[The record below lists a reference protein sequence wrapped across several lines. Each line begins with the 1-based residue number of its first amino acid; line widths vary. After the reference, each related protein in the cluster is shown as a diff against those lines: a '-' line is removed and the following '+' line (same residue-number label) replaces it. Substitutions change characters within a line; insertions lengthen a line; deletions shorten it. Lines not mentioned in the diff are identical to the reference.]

1 MVSKNN
7 KRVFLEK
14 TKKRVL
20 KYSIK
25 KLSVGV
31 ASVLIGVGLVLG
43 TTELVKAQDEIS
55 PSSPLETAIS
65 SVQVGDKVASGNTF
79 QENPGYTK
87 NYNFSD
93 LQFSP
98 QELTGD
104 TLKGNTIGF
113 EVYGKHNIAASTKN
127 WEIRLQLDER
137 LAKYVEKIQVDP
149 KKGIGSSRRTFV
161 RINDS
166 LGRPTN
172 IWKVNYIRASDGLFA
187 GAETTDTQTAPNGV
201 ITFEKSLDEIFKEIG
216 IDNLKTDR
224 LMYRIYL
231 VSHQDDDK
239 IVPGIDSTGYFL
251 TDSDD
256 FYNSLDV
263 SENNPDQFKHGSV
276 SAKYE
281 KPNTQTKDGSGSTG
295 ANGAIILDHKLTKNY
310 NFSYSSSAKG
320 TPWYA
325 NYKIDERLVP
335 YVAGIQMHM
344 VQADKVTYDVSFE
357 SGTKVADLAIE
368 RREGHENYGIGSITN
383 NDLTKLIDFA
393 NASPR
398 PVVIRYVLQLTK
410 PLDEILEDMK
420 ATAQVEE
427 NKPFGEDFIF
437 DSWLSD
443 TNKKLIQNT
452 YGTGYYYLQDI
463 DGDGNPDDKEESG
476 DTNPYIG
483 KPELEE
489 VYDVDTTVKRKVFIH
504 ELAGT
509 GHKAQL
515 VDKEGTVLAEK
526 TIAPNEKDG
535 APISDTVEFEFTG
548 VDSSKLIAKDEL
560 KIQIVSPGFDKPEE
574 GSTVIKESPKA
585 VDKQTVVVGFKPDA
599 KESIRNN
606 KNLPEDAEYSW
617 KTEPDTSNVT
627 DSTKGI
633 VTVKIGNRTFDVDV
647 EFAVKASQA
656 MENDATYVPITTTPE
671 TTVQSG
677 KPTFDKPDVPLAKD
691 AFSISDV
698 YNKDFGNAS
707 VDANTGIVT
716 FTPAKGVGE
725 SEPIT
730 GTIPIKI
737 VYQDGSVGTTDLAV
751 TVSKDIYENPGENIP
766 AGYHKV
772 TFTAG
777 EGTSIESGTTVFAVK
792 DGVSLPE
799 DKLPVLKAKDGY
811 TDAKWPEEATQP
823 ITADDTEFVSSATKL
838 DDIIENPG
846 DNIPAGYHKVTF
858 TAGEGT
864 SIESGTTVFAVKDG
878 VSLPED
884 KLPVLKAKDGY
895 TDAKWPEEATQP
907 ITADDTEFVSSATKL
922 DDIIE
927 NPGDNIP
934 AGYHKV
940 TFTAGEGTSIE
951 SGTTVFAVKDGVSL
965 PEDKLPVL
973 KAKDG
978 YTDAKWPEEA
988 TQPITADDT
997 EFVSSATKLDDII
1010 ENPGENIPAGY
1021 HKVTFTAGEG
1031 TSIESGTTVFAV
1043 KDGVSLPEDKLPVL
1057 KAKDGYT
1064 DAKWPEEATQ
1074 PITADDTEFVSSATK
1089 LDDIIENPGDNIP
1102 AGYHKVTFTAGEGT
1116 SIESGTTVF
1125 AVKDGVSLPE
1135 DKLPVLKAKD
1145 GYTDAKW
1152 PEEATQPIT
1161 ADDTEFVSSAT
1172 KLDDIIEN
1180 PGENIPAG
1188 YHKVT
1193 FTAGEGTS
1201 IESGTTV
1208 FAVKDGVSLPEDK
1221 LPVLK
1226 AKDGYT
1232 DAKWPE
1238 EATQPITADDT
1249 EFVSSATK
1257 LDDKSDADKY
1267 NPEGQKVTTELN
1279 KEPDAFEGIKNK
1291 EDLPKDTKYTWKEK
1305 VDVSAAGNKK
1315 GTVVVTYPDGSS
1327 DEVEVDVTVTD
1338 NRSDADK
1345 YEPTVEGE
1353 KVEVG
1358 GTVDLTDNVTNL
1370 PTLPE
1375 GTTVTD
1381 VTPGGTIDTNTP
1393 GNYEGV
1399 IEVTYPDGTKDTVKV
1414 PVEVTDNRSDADKY
1428 EPTVEGEKVEVG
1440 GTVDLTDN
1448 VTNLPTLPEGTTV
1461 TDVTPG
1467 GTIDTNTPGN
1477 YEGVIEVTYP
1487 DGTKDTVKVP
1497 VEVTDNRSD
1506 ADKYTPMVEGE
1517 KVEVGG
1523 TVDLTDNV
1531 TNLPTLPEGTTV
1543 TDVTPGGTIDTNTPG
1558 NYEGVIE
1565 VTYPDGTK
1573 DTVKVPVEVTDNR
1586 SDADKYTPMVEGEKV
1601 EVGGTV
1607 DLTDNVTNLPTLPEG
1622 TTVTDVT
1629 PGGTI
1634 DTNTPGNYE
1643 GVIEVTYPD
1652 GTKDTVKVPVEVTDN
1667 RSDADKYEPTV
1678 EGEKVEVG
1686 GTVDLTDNVTNLPA
1700 LPEGTTV
1707 TDVTPGGTI
1716 DTNTPGNYEGVIE
1729 VTYPDGTKDTVKVPV
1744 EVTDN
1749 RSDADKYEPTV
1760 EGEKVEVGGTVDLT
1774 DNVTNLPTLPE
1785 GTTVTDVTPGGTID
1799 TNTPGNY
1806 EGVIEVTYPDGTK
1819 DTVKVP
1825 VEVTDNRS
1833 DADKYTPMVEGE
1845 KVEVGG
1851 TVDLTDNVTN
1861 LPTLPEGTTVTDVT
1875 PGGTIDT
1882 NTPGNYEGVIEVTY
1896 PDGTKDTV
1904 KVPVEVTDNRSD
1916 ADKYEPTV
1924 EGEKVEVGGTVDLT
1938 DNVTNLPAL
1947 PEGTTVTDVTPGG
1960 TIDTN
1965 TPGNYEGVIEVTYPD
1980 GTKDTVKVPVEV
1992 TDNRSD
1998 ADKYE
2003 PTVEGEKVEIGGT
2016 VDLTDNVTNLPALP
2030 EGTTVTDVTPGG
2042 TIDTNTPGN
2051 YEGVI
2056 EVTYPDGTK
2065 DTVKVPVE
2073 VTDNRSNADKY
2084 NPEGQ
2089 KVTTDL
2095 NKEPDASEGIKNKE
2109 DLPKG
2114 TTYAWKEKVDVS
2126 TAGNKKGTI
2135 VVTYPDGS
2143 SDEVE
2148 VDVTVT
2154 DTRSDADKYNPEGQK
2169 VTTDLNKEPDASE
2182 GIKNK
2187 EDLPKGTTYTWKEKV
2202 DVSTAGNKKGT
2213 VVVTYPDGS
2222 KEEVEVTISV
2232 VDKKAPNKPQV
2243 DPITEGDQIV
2253 TGKTEPNAEVTV
2265 TLPDGSQHHGT
2276 ADKNGNFTVKV
2287 PKLEAGTKVIVTAT
2301 DESGNTSEPTNVV
2314 VSSNKKD
2321 SGKNG
2326 SKGSKTDNQG
2336 SNSNQ
2341 DKNRGK
2347 SQSSKV
2353 FPKTGESDS
2362 NIFTISGGLI
2372 LLGTLGLLGYKNRK
2386 KENE

>member
-489 VYDVDTTVKRKVFIH
+489 VYDVDTTVKGKVFIH

-846 DNIPAGYHKVTF
+846 
-858 TAGEGT
+858 E
-864 SIESGTTVFAVKDG
+864 
-878 VSLPED
+878 
-884 KLPVLKAKDGY
+884 
-895 TDAKWPEEATQP
+895 
-907 ITADDTEFVSSATKL
+907 
-922 DDIIE
+922 
-927 NPGDNIP
+927 NIP

-1010 ENPGENIPAGY
+1010 ENPGE
-1021 HKVTFTAGEG
+1021 
-1031 TSIESGTTVFAV
+1031 
-1043 KDGVSLPEDKLPVL
+1043 
-1057 KAKDGYT
+1057 
-1064 DAKWPEEATQ
+1064 
-1074 PITADDTEFVSSATK
+1074 
-1089 LDDIIENPGDNIP
+1089 NIP

-1760 EGEKVEVGGTVDLT
+1760 EGEKVE
-1774 DNVTNLPTLPE
+1774 
-1785 GTTVTDVTPGGTID
+1785 
-1799 TNTPGNY
+1799 
-1806 EGVIEVTYPDGTK
+1806 
-1819 DTVKVP
+1819 
-1825 VEVTDNRS
+1825 
-1833 DADKYTPMVEGE
+1833 
-1845 KVEVGG
+1845 
-1851 TVDLTDNVTN
+1851 
-1861 LPTLPEGTTVTDVT
+1861 
-1875 PGGTIDT
+1875 
-1882 NTPGNYEGVIEVTY
+1882 
-1896 PDGTKDTV
+1896 
-1904 KVPVEVTDNRSD
+1904 
-1916 ADKYEPTV
+1916 
-1924 EGEKVEVGGTVDLT
+1924 
-1938 DNVTNLPAL
+1938 
-1947 PEGTTVTDVTPGG
+1947 
-1960 TIDTN
+1960 
-1965 TPGNYEGVIEVTYPD
+1965 
-1980 GTKDTVKVPVEV
+1980 
-1992 TDNRSD
+1992 
-1998 ADKYE
+1998 
-2003 PTVEGEKVEIGGT
+2003 IGGT

>member
-1 MVSKNN
+1 MFGKNN
-7 KRVFLEK
+7 KHMILKKGR
-14 TKKRVL
+14 KRVL

-31 ASVLIGVGLVLG
+31 ASVLVGVGLVFG
-43 TTELVKAQDEIS
+43 ATGIVNAQMGEGRLVNYS
-55 PSSPLETAIS
+55 
-65 SVQVGDKVASGNTF
+65 ASGNTF

-93 LQFSP
+93 LQFNP
-98 QELTGD
+98 KAITGD
-104 TLKGNTIGF
+104 VLQGNTIDF
-113 EVYGKHNIAASTKN
+113 EVYGKHNIAASTAN

-137 LAKYVEKIQVDP
+137 LAQYVEKIQVDP
-149 KKGIGSSRRTFV
+149 KKGVGNSRRTFV

-172 IWKVNYIRASDGLFA
+172 IWKVNYIRANDGLFA

-201 ITFEKSLDEIFKEIG
+201 ITFEKNLDEIFKEIG
-216 IDNLKTDR
+216 ADNLKSDR

-239 IVPGIDSTGYFL
+239 IVPGIESAGYFL
-251 TDSDD
+251 TDQDD
-256 FYNSLDV
+256 FYNKLDV
-263 SENNPDQFKHGSV
+263 SENNSDQFKHGSV
-276 SAKYE
+276 NTKYE
-281 KPNTQTKDGSGSTG
+281 EANIQTKDGSGSTG
-295 ANGAIILDHKLTKNY
+295 ANGAIILDHKLTKEK
-310 NFSYSSSAKG
+310 NFSYSTSAKG

-335 YVAGIQMHM
+335 YVSGIQMHM
-344 VQADKVTYDVSFE
+344 VQADKVAYNVSFE
-357 SGTKVADLAIE
+357 SGKKVADLAIE
-368 RREGHENYGIGSITN
+368 RREGHENYGMGSITD

-398 PVVIRYVLQLTK
+398 PIVVRYVLQLTK
-410 PLDEILEDMK
+410 PLDEILEEMK
-420 ATAQVEE
+420 AADKIEE
-427 NKPFGEDFIF
+427 NAPFGEDFIF

-489 VYDVDTTVKRKVFIH
+489 VYDVDTTVKGKVFIH

-509 GHKAQL
+509 DHKAQL

-617 KTEPDTSNVT
+617 KKEPDTSNVT

-671 TTVQSG
+671 TTIQSG
-677 KPTFDKPDVPLAKD
+677 KPTFDKPDVPLAND
-691 AFSISDV
+691 AFSILDV

-751 TVSKDIYENPGENIP
+751 TVSKNIYENPGENIP

-823 ITADDTEFVSSATKL
+823 IK
-838 DDIIENPG
+838 
-846 DNIPAGYHKVTF
+846 
-858 TAGEGT
+858 
-864 SIESGTTVFAVKDG
+864 
-878 VSLPED
+878 
-884 KLPVLKAKDGY
+884 
-895 TDAKWPEEATQP
+895 
-907 ITADDTEFVSSATKL
+907 
-922 DDIIE
+922 
-927 NPGDNIP
+927 
-934 AGYHKV
+934 
-940 TFTAGEGTSIE
+940 
-951 SGTTVFAVKDGVSL
+951 
-965 PEDKLPVL
+965 
-973 KAKDG
+973 
-978 YTDAKWPEEA
+978 
-988 TQPITADDT
+988 
-997 EFVSSATKLDDII
+997 
-1010 ENPGENIPAGY
+1010 
-1021 HKVTFTAGEG
+1021 
-1031 TSIESGTTVFAV
+1031 
-1043 KDGVSLPEDKLPVL
+1043 
-1057 KAKDGYT
+1057 
-1064 DAKWPEEATQ
+1064 
-1074 PITADDTEFVSSATK
+1074 
-1089 LDDIIENPGDNIP
+1089 
-1102 AGYHKVTFTAGEGT
+1102 
-1116 SIESGTTVF
+1116 
-1125 AVKDGVSLPE
+1125 
-1135 DKLPVLKAKD
+1135 
-1145 GYTDAKW
+1145 
-1152 PEEATQPIT
+1152 
-1161 ADDTEFVSSAT
+1161 
-1172 KLDDIIEN
+1172 
-1180 PGENIPAG
+1180 
-1188 YHKVT
+1188 
-1193 FTAGEGTS
+1193 
-1201 IESGTTV
+1201 
-1208 FAVKDGVSLPEDK
+1208 
-1221 LPVLK
+1221 
-1226 AKDGYT
+1226 
-1232 DAKWPE
+1232 
-1238 EATQPITADDT
+1238 ADDT

-1267 NPEGQKVTTELN
+1267 TPEGQKVTTELN
-1279 KEPDAFEGIKNK
+1279 KEPDASEGIKNK
-1291 EDLPKDTKYTWKEK
+1291 KDLPKDAKYTWKEK
-1305 VDVSAAGNKK
+1305 VDISTAGNKK
-1315 GTVVVTYPDGSS
+1315 GTVVVTYSDGSS

-1353 KVEVG
+1353 KVEIG
-1358 GTVDLTDNVTNL
+1358 GKVDLTDNVTNL
-1370 PTLPE
+1370 PTLPQ
-1375 GTTVTD
+1375 GTTITD

-1428 EPTVEGEKVEVG
+1428 EPTVEGEKVEIG
-1440 GTVDLTDN
+1440 GKVDLTDN
-1448 VTNLPTLPEGTTV
+1448 VTNLPTLPQGTT
-1461 TDVTPG
+1461 
-1467 GTIDTNTPGN
+1467 I
-1477 YEGVIEVTYP
+1477 
-1487 DGTKDTVKVP
+1487 
-1497 VEVTDNRSD
+1497 
-1506 ADKYTPMVEGE
+1506 
-1517 KVEVGG
+1517 
-1523 TVDLTDNV
+1523 
-1531 TNLPTLPEGTTV
+1531 
-1543 TDVTPGGTIDTNTPG
+1543 
-1558 NYEGVIE
+1558 
-1565 VTYPDGTK
+1565 
-1573 DTVKVPVEVTDNR
+1573 
-1586 SDADKYTPMVEGEKV
+1586 
-1601 EVGGTV
+1601 
-1607 DLTDNVTNLPTLPEG
+1607 
-1622 TTVTDVT
+1622 TDVT

-1678 EGEKVEVG
+1678 EGEKVEIG
-1686 GTVDLTDNVTNLPA
+1686 GKVDLTDNVTNLPT
-1700 LPEGTTV
+1700 LPQGTTI

-1760 EGEKVEVGGTVDLT
+1760 EGEKVEIGGKVDLT
-1774 DNVTNLPTLPE
+1774 DNVTNLPTLPQ
-1785 GTTVTDVTPGGTID
+1785 
-1799 TNTPGNY
+1799 
-1806 EGVIEVTYPDGTK
+1806 
-1819 DTVKVP
+1819 
-1825 VEVTDNRS
+1825 
-1833 DADKYTPMVEGE
+1833 
-1845 KVEVGG
+1845 
-1851 TVDLTDNVTN
+1851 
-1861 LPTLPEGTTVTDVT
+1861 
-1875 PGGTIDT
+1875 
-1882 NTPGNYEGVIEVTY
+1882 
-1896 PDGTKDTV
+1896 
-1904 KVPVEVTDNRSD
+1904 
-1916 ADKYEPTV
+1916 
-1924 EGEKVEVGGTVDLT
+1924 
-1938 DNVTNLPAL
+1938 
-1947 PEGTTVTDVTPGG
+1947 GTTVTDVTPGG

-2003 PTVEGEKVEIGGT
+2003 PTVEGEKVEIGGK
-2016 VDLTDNVTNLPALP
+2016 VDLTDNVTNLPTLP
-2030 EGTTVTDVTPGG
+2030 QGTTVTDVTPGG

-2073 VTDNRSNADKY
+2073 VTDNRSDADKY
-2084 NPEGQ
+2084 EPTVEGEKVEIGGKVDLTDNVTNLPTLPQGTTITDVTPGGTIDTNTPGNYEGVIEVTYPDGTKDTVKVPVEVTDNRSDADKYEPTVEGEKVEIGGKVDLTDNVTNLPTLPQGTTITDVTPGGTIDTNTPGNYEGVIEVTYPDGTKDTVKVPVEVTDNRSDADKYTPKGQ
-2089 KVTTDL
+2089 KVTTEL
-2095 NKEPDASEGIKNKE
+2095 NKEPEASDGIKNKS

-2114 TTYAWKEKVDVS
+2114 TMYVWKEKVDVGIP
-2126 TAGNKKGTI
+2126 GNKKATVI
-2135 VVTYPDGS
+2135 V
-2143 SDEVE
+2143 
-2148 VDVTVT
+2148 
-2154 DTRSDADKYNPEGQK
+2154 
-2169 VTTDLNKEPDASE
+2169 
-2182 GIKNK
+2182 I
-2187 EDLPKGTTYTWKEKV
+2187 
-2202 DVSTAGNKKGT
+2202 
-2213 VVVTYPDGS
+2213 YPDGS
-2222 KEEVEVTISV
+2222 KEEVEVVISV

-2243 DPITEGDQIV
+2243 DPITDVDKIV
-2253 TGKTEPNAEVTV
+2253 TGKTEPNADVTV
-2265 TLPDGSQHHGT
+2265 TLPDGSQYHGT
-2276 ADKNGNFTVKV
+2276 ADKSGYFKVNV
-2287 PKLEAGTKVIVTAT
+2287 PKLEAGTKVKVTST
-2301 DESGNTSEPTNVV
+2301 DESGNTSEPTDVV
-2314 VSSNKKD
+2314 VSSNELNG
-2321 SGKNG
+2321 GKGNG
-2326 SKGSKTDNQG
+2326 TDSKTN
-2336 SNSNQ
+2336 NNQ
-2341 DKNRGK
+2341 DKK
-2347 SQSSKV
+2347 QFLKTY
-2353 FPKTGESDS
+2353 PKTGEVDS
-2362 NIFTISGGLI
+2362 NIYTIAGGLI
-2372 LLGTLGLLGYKNRK
+2372 LLGTLGLLGYEKWK
-2386 KENE
+2386 KEDE

>member
-489 VYDVDTTVKRKVFIH
+489 VYDVDTTVKGKVFIH

-846 DNIPAGYHKVTF
+846 
-858 TAGEGT
+858 
-864 SIESGTTVFAVKDG
+864 
-878 VSLPED
+878 
-884 KLPVLKAKDGY
+884 
-895 TDAKWPEEATQP
+895 
-907 ITADDTEFVSSATKL
+907 
-922 DDIIE
+922 
-927 NPGDNIP
+927 
-934 AGYHKV
+934 
-940 TFTAGEGTSIE
+940 
-951 SGTTVFAVKDGVSL
+951 
-965 PEDKLPVL
+965 
-973 KAKDG
+973 
-978 YTDAKWPEEA
+978 
-988 TQPITADDT
+988 
-997 EFVSSATKLDDII
+997 
-1010 ENPGENIPAGY
+1010 ENIPAGY

-1188 YHKVT
+1188 YRKVT

-1428 EPTVEGEKVEVG
+1428 
-1440 GTVDLTDN
+1440 
-1448 VTNLPTLPEGTTV
+1448 
-1461 TDVTPG
+1461 
-1467 GTIDTNTPGN
+1467 
-1477 YEGVIEVTYP
+1477 
-1487 DGTKDTVKVP
+1487 
-1497 VEVTDNRSD
+1497 
-1506 ADKYTPMVEGE
+1506 TPM
-1517 KVEVGG
+1517 
-1523 TVDLTDNV
+1523 
-1531 TNLPTLPEGTTV
+1531 
-1543 TDVTPGGTIDTNTPG
+1543 
-1558 NYEGVIE
+1558 
-1565 VTYPDGTK
+1565 
-1573 DTVKVPVEVTDNR
+1573 
-1586 SDADKYTPMVEGEKV
+1586 
-1601 EVGGTV
+1601 
-1607 DLTDNVTNLPTLPEG
+1607 
-1622 TTVTDVT
+1622 
-1629 PGGTI
+1629 
-1634 DTNTPGNYE
+1634 
-1643 GVIEVTYPD
+1643 
-1652 GTKDTVKVPVEVTDN
+1652 
-1667 RSDADKYEPTV
+1667 
-1678 EGEKVEVG
+1678 
-1686 GTVDLTDNVTNLPA
+1686 
-1700 LPEGTTV
+1700 
-1707 TDVTPGGTI
+1707 
-1716 DTNTPGNYEGVIE
+1716 
-1729 VTYPDGTKDTVKVPV
+1729 
-1744 EVTDN
+1744 
-1749 RSDADKYEPTV
+1749 V

>member
-489 VYDVDTTVKRKVFIH
+489 VYDVDTTVKGKVFIH

-846 DNIPAGYHKVTF
+846 
-858 TAGEGT
+858 
-864 SIESGTTVFAVKDG
+864 
-878 VSLPED
+878 
-884 KLPVLKAKDGY
+884 
-895 TDAKWPEEATQP
+895 
-907 ITADDTEFVSSATKL
+907 
-922 DDIIE
+922 
-927 NPGDNIP
+927 
-934 AGYHKV
+934 
-940 TFTAGEGTSIE
+940 
-951 SGTTVFAVKDGVSL
+951 
-965 PEDKLPVL
+965 
-973 KAKDG
+973 
-978 YTDAKWPEEA
+978 
-988 TQPITADDT
+988 
-997 EFVSSATKLDDII
+997 
-1010 ENPGENIPAGY
+1010 
-1021 HKVTFTAGEG
+1021 
-1031 TSIESGTTVFAV
+1031 
-1043 KDGVSLPEDKLPVL
+1043 
-1057 KAKDGYT
+1057 
-1064 DAKWPEEATQ
+1064 
-1074 PITADDTEFVSSATK
+1074 
-1089 LDDIIENPGDNIP
+1089 
-1102 AGYHKVTFTAGEGT
+1102 
-1116 SIESGTTVF
+1116 
-1125 AVKDGVSLPE
+1125 
-1135 DKLPVLKAKD
+1135 
-1145 GYTDAKW
+1145 
-1152 PEEATQPIT
+1152 
-1161 ADDTEFVSSAT
+1161 
-1172 KLDDIIEN
+1172 
-1180 PGENIPAG
+1180 ENIPAG

-1327 DEVEVDVTVTD
+1327 DEVEVDVT
-1338 NRSDADK
+1338 
-1345 YEPTVEGE
+1345 
-1353 KVEVG
+1353 
-1358 GTVDLTDNVTNL
+1358 
-1370 PTLPE
+1370 
-1375 GTTVTD
+1375 
-1381 VTPGGTIDTNTP
+1381 
-1393 GNYEGV
+1393 
-1399 IEVTYPDGTKDTVKV
+1399 
-1414 PVEVTDNRSDADKY
+1414 
-1428 EPTVEGEKVEVG
+1428 
-1440 GTVDLTDN
+1440 
-1448 VTNLPTLPEGTTV
+1448 
-1461 TDVTPG
+1461 
-1467 GTIDTNTPGN
+1467 
-1477 YEGVIEVTYP
+1477 
-1487 DGTKDTVKVP
+1487 
-1497 VEVTDNRSD
+1497 
-1506 ADKYTPMVEGE
+1506 
-1517 KVEVGG
+1517 
-1523 TVDLTDNV
+1523 
-1531 TNLPTLPEGTTV
+1531 
-1543 TDVTPGGTIDTNTPG
+1543 
-1558 NYEGVIE
+1558 
-1565 VTYPDGTK
+1565 
-1573 DTVKVPVEVTDNR
+1573 
-1586 SDADKYTPMVEGEKV
+1586 
-1601 EVGGTV
+1601 
-1607 DLTDNVTNLPTLPEG
+1607 
-1622 TTVTDVT
+1622 
-1629 PGGTI
+1629 
-1634 DTNTPGNYE
+1634 
-1643 GVIEVTYPD
+1643 
-1652 GTKDTVKVPVEVTDN
+1652 
-1667 RSDADKYEPTV
+1667 
-1678 EGEKVEVG
+1678 
-1686 GTVDLTDNVTNLPA
+1686 
-1700 LPEGTTV
+1700 
-1707 TDVTPGGTI
+1707 
-1716 DTNTPGNYEGVIE
+1716 
-1729 VTYPDGTKDTVKVPV
+1729 
-1744 EVTDN
+1744 
-1749 RSDADKYEPTV
+1749 
-1760 EGEKVEVGGTVDLT
+1760 
-1774 DNVTNLPTLPE
+1774 
-1785 GTTVTDVTPGGTID
+1785 
-1799 TNTPGNY
+1799 
-1806 EGVIEVTYPDGTK
+1806 
-1819 DTVKVP
+1819 
-1825 VEVTDNRS
+1825 VTDNRS

>member
-1 MVSKNN
+1 MFGKNN
-7 KRVFLEK
+7 KHMILKKGR
-14 TKKRVL
+14 KRVL

-31 ASVLIGVGLVLG
+31 ASVLVGVGLVFG
-43 TTELVKAQDEIS
+43 ATGIVNAQMGEGRLVNYS
-55 PSSPLETAIS
+55 
-65 SVQVGDKVASGNTF
+65 ASGNTF

-93 LQFSP
+93 LQFNP
-98 QELTGD
+98 KAITGD
-104 TLKGNTIGF
+104 VLQGNTIDF
-113 EVYGKHNIAASTKN
+113 EVYGKHNIAASTAN

-137 LAKYVEKIQVDP
+137 LAQYVEKIQVDP
-149 KKGIGSSRRTFV
+149 KKGVGNSRRTFV

-172 IWKVNYIRASDGLFA
+172 IWKVNYIRANDGLFA

-201 ITFEKSLDEIFKEIG
+201 ITFEKNLDEIFKEIG
-216 IDNLKTDR
+216 ADNLKSDR

-239 IVPGIDSTGYFL
+239 IVPGIESTGYFL
-251 TDSDD
+251 TDQDD
-256 FYNSLDV
+256 FYNKLDV
-263 SENNPDQFKHGSV
+263 SENNSDQFKHGSV
-276 SAKYE
+276 NTKYE
-281 KPNTQTKDGSGSTG
+281 EANIQTKDGSGSTG
-295 ANGAIILDHKLTKNY
+295 ANGAIILDHKLTKEK
-310 NFSYSSSAKG
+310 NFSYSTSAKG

-335 YVAGIQMHM
+335 YVSGIQMHM
-344 VQADKVTYDVSFE
+344 VQADKVAYNVAFE
-357 SGTKVADLAIE
+357 SGKKVADLAIE
-368 RREGHENYGIGSITN
+368 RREGHENYGMGSITD

-398 PVVIRYVLQLTK
+398 PIVVRYVLQLTK
-410 PLDEILEDMK
+410 PLDEILEEMK
-420 ATAQVEE
+420 AADKIEE
-427 NKPFGEDFIF
+427 NTPFGEDFIF

-489 VYDVDTTVKRKVFIH
+489 VYDVDTTVKGKVFIH

-671 TTVQSG
+671 TTIQSG
-677 KPTFDKPDVPLAKD
+677 KPTFDKPDVPLAND
-691 AFSISDV
+691 AFSVLDV

-751 TVSKDIYENPGENIP
+751 TVSKNIYENPGENIP

-823 ITADDTEFVSSATKL
+823 IKADDTEFVSSATKL

-907 ITADDTEFVSSATKL
+907 IKADDTEFVSSATKL

-988 TQPITADDT
+988 TQPI
-997 EFVSSATKLDDII
+997 K
-1010 ENPGENIPAGY
+1010 
-1021 HKVTFTAGEG
+1021 
-1031 TSIESGTTVFAV
+1031 
-1043 KDGVSLPEDKLPVL
+1043 
-1057 KAKDGYT
+1057 
-1064 DAKWPEEATQ
+1064 
-1074 PITADDTEFVSSATK
+1074 ADDTEFVSSATK

-1152 PEEATQPIT
+1152 PGEATQPI
-1161 ADDTEFVSSAT
+1161 
-1172 KLDDIIEN
+1172 K
-1180 PGENIPAG
+1180 
-1188 YHKVT
+1188 
-1193 FTAGEGTS
+1193 
-1201 IESGTTV
+1201 
-1208 FAVKDGVSLPEDK
+1208 
-1221 LPVLK
+1221 
-1226 AKDGYT
+1226 
-1232 DAKWPE
+1232 
-1238 EATQPITADDT
+1238 ADDT

-1267 NPEGQKVTTELN
+1267 TPEGQKVTTELN
-1279 KEPDAFEGIKNK
+1279 KEPDASEGIKNK
-1291 EDLPKDTKYTWKEK
+1291 KDLPKDAKYTWKEK
-1305 VDVSAAGNKK
+1305 VDISTAGNKK
-1315 GTVVVTYPDGSS
+1315 GTVVVTYSDGSS

-1353 KVEVG
+1353 KVEIG
-1358 GTVDLTDNVTNL
+1358 GKVDLTDNVTNL
-1370 PTLPE
+1370 PTLPQ
-1375 GTTVTD
+1375 
-1381 VTPGGTIDTNTP
+1381 
-1393 GNYEGV
+1393 
-1399 IEVTYPDGTKDTVKV
+1399 
-1414 PVEVTDNRSDADKY
+1414 
-1428 EPTVEGEKVEVG
+1428 
-1440 GTVDLTDN
+1440 
-1448 VTNLPTLPEGTTV
+1448 
-1461 TDVTPG
+1461 
-1467 GTIDTNTPGN
+1467 
-1477 YEGVIEVTYP
+1477 
-1487 DGTKDTVKVP
+1487 
-1497 VEVTDNRSD
+1497 
-1506 ADKYTPMVEGE
+1506 
-1517 KVEVGG
+1517 
-1523 TVDLTDNV
+1523 
-1531 TNLPTLPEGTTV
+1531 
-1543 TDVTPGGTIDTNTPG
+1543 
-1558 NYEGVIE
+1558 
-1565 VTYPDGTK
+1565 
-1573 DTVKVPVEVTDNR
+1573 
-1586 SDADKYTPMVEGEKV
+1586 
-1601 EVGGTV
+1601 
-1607 DLTDNVTNLPTLPEG
+1607 
-1622 TTVTDVT
+1622 
-1629 PGGTI
+1629 
-1634 DTNTPGNYE
+1634 
-1643 GVIEVTYPD
+1643 
-1652 GTKDTVKVPVEVTDN
+1652 
-1667 RSDADKYEPTV
+1667 
-1678 EGEKVEVG
+1678 
-1686 GTVDLTDNVTNLPA
+1686 
-1700 LPEGTTV
+1700 
-1707 TDVTPGGTI
+1707 
-1716 DTNTPGNYEGVIE
+1716 
-1729 VTYPDGTKDTVKVPV
+1729 
-1744 EVTDN
+1744 
-1749 RSDADKYEPTV
+1749 
-1760 EGEKVEVGGTVDLT
+1760 
-1774 DNVTNLPTLPE
+1774 
-1785 GTTVTDVTPGGTID
+1785 
-1799 TNTPGNY
+1799 
-1806 EGVIEVTYPDGTK
+1806 
-1819 DTVKVP
+1819 
-1825 VEVTDNRS
+1825 
-1833 DADKYTPMVEGE
+1833 
-1845 KVEVGG
+1845 
-1851 TVDLTDNVTN
+1851 
-1861 LPTLPEGTTVTDVT
+1861 
-1875 PGGTIDT
+1875 
-1882 NTPGNYEGVIEVTY
+1882 
-1896 PDGTKDTV
+1896 
-1904 KVPVEVTDNRSD
+1904 
-1916 ADKYEPTV
+1916 
-1924 EGEKVEVGGTVDLT
+1924 
-1938 DNVTNLPAL
+1938 
-1947 PEGTTVTDVTPGG
+1947 GTTVTDVTPGG

-2003 PTVEGEKVEIGGT
+2003 PTVEGEKVEIGGK
-2016 VDLTDNVTNLPALP
+2016 VDLTDNVTNLPTLP
-2030 EGTTVTDVTPGG
+2030 QGTTVTDVTPGG

-2073 VTDNRSNADKY
+2073 VTDNRSDADKY
-2084 NPEGQ
+2084 EPTVEGEKVEIGGKVDLTDNVTNLPTLPQGTTVTDVTPGGTIDTNTPGNYEGVIEVTYPDGTKDTVKVPVEVTDNRSDADKYTPMVEGEKVEIGGKVDLTDNVTNLPTLPQGTTVTDVTPGGTIDTNTPGNYEGVIEVTYPDGTKDTVKVPVEVTDNRSDADKYEPTVEGEKVEIGGKVDLTDNVTNLPTLPQGTTVTDVTPGGTIDTNTPGNYEGVIEVTYPDGTKDTVKVPVEVTDNRSDADKYTPKGQ
-2089 KVTTDL
+2089 KVTTEL
-2095 NKEPDASEGIKNKE
+2095 NKEPEASDGIKNKS

-2114 TTYAWKEKVDVS
+2114 TMYFWKEKVDVGIP
-2126 TAGNKKGTI
+2126 GNKK
-2135 VVTYPDGS
+2135 
-2143 SDEVE
+2143 
-2148 VDVTVT
+2148 
-2154 DTRSDADKYNPEGQK
+2154 A
-2169 VTTDLNKEPDASE
+2169 
-2182 GIKNK
+2182 
-2187 EDLPKGTTYTWKEKV
+2187 
-2202 DVSTAGNKKGT
+2202 T
-2213 VVVTYPDGS
+2213 VVVIYPDGS
-2222 KEEVEVTISV
+2222 KEEVEVVISV

-2243 DPITEGDQIV
+2243 DPITDGDKIV
-2253 TGKTEPNAEVTV
+2253 TGKTEPNADVTV
-2265 TLPDGSQHHGT
+2265 TLPDGSQYHGT
-2276 ADKNGNFTVKV
+2276 ADKSGYFKVNV
-2287 PKLEAGTKVIVTAT
+2287 PKLEAGTKVKVTST
-2301 DESGNTSEPTNVV
+2301 DESGNTSEPTDVV
-2314 VSSNKKD
+2314 VSSNELNG
-2321 SGKNG
+2321 GKGNG
-2326 SKGSKTDNQG
+2326 TDSKTN
-2336 SNSNQ
+2336 NNQ
-2341 DKNRGK
+2341 DKK
-2347 SQSSKV
+2347 QFLKTY
-2353 FPKTGESDS
+2353 PKTGEVDS
-2362 NIFTISGGLI
+2362 NIYTIAGGLI
-2372 LLGTLGLLGYKNRK
+2372 LLGTLGLLGYEKWK
-2386 KENE
+2386 KEDE

>member
-31 ASVLIGVGLVLG
+31 ASVLVGVGLVLG
-43 TTELVKAQDEIS
+43 TTELVQAQDEIS
-55 PSSPLETAIS
+55 PSTPLETAIS

-281 KPNTQTKDGSGSTG
+281 EPNTQTKDGSGSTG

-310 NFSYSSSAKG
+310 NFSYSASAKG

-357 SGTKVADLAIE
+357 SGKKVADLAIE
-368 RREGHENYGIGSITN
+368 RRKDHENYGVGSITD

-489 VYDVDTTVKRKVFIH
+489 VYDVDTTVKGKVFIH

-691 AFSISDV
+691 AFSILDV

-751 TVSKDIYENPGENIP
+751 TVSKDIYENPGE
-766 AGYHKV
+766 
-772 TFTAG
+772 
-777 EGTSIESGTTVFAVK
+777 
-792 DGVSLPE
+792 
-799 DKLPVLKAKDGY
+799 
-811 TDAKWPEEATQP
+811 
-823 ITADDTEFVSSATKL
+823 
-838 DDIIENPG
+838 
-846 DNIPAGYHKVTF
+846 
-858 TAGEGT
+858 
-864 SIESGTTVFAVKDG
+864 
-878 VSLPED
+878 
-884 KLPVLKAKDGY
+884 
-895 TDAKWPEEATQP
+895 
-907 ITADDTEFVSSATKL
+907 
-922 DDIIE
+922 
-927 NPGDNIP
+927 NIP

-1089 LDDIIENPGDNIP
+1089 LDDIIENPGENIP
-1102 AGYHKVTFTAGEGT
+1102 AGYHKVIFTAGEGT

-1188 YHKVT
+1188 YHKVIFT
-1193 FTAGEGTS
+1193 AGEGTSIESGTTVFAVKDGVSLPEDKLPVLKAKDGYTDAKWPEEATQPITADDTEFVSSATKLDDIIENPGENIPAGYHKVIFTAGEGTS

-1279 KEPDAFEGIKNK
+1279 KEPDASEGIKNK

-1345 YEPTVEGE
+1345 YEPTVEGEKVEVGGTVDLTDNVTNLPTLPEGTTVTDVTPDGTIDTNTPGNYEGVIEVTYPDGTKDTVKVPVEVTDNRSDADKYTPMVEGEKVEVGGTVDLTDNVTNLPTLPEGTTVTDVTPDGTIDTNTPGNYEGVIEVTYPDGTKDTVKVPVEVTDNRSDADKYTPMVEGE

-1543 TDVTPGGTIDTNTPG
+1543 TDVTPDGTIDTNTPG

-1573 DTVKVPVEVTDNR
+1573 DTVKVPVEVTDN
-1586 SDADKYTPMVEGEKV
+1586 
-1601 EVGGTV
+1601 
-1607 DLTDNVTNLPTLPEG
+1607 
-1622 TTVTDVT
+1622 
-1629 PGGTI
+1629 
-1634 DTNTPGNYE
+1634 
-1643 GVIEVTYPD
+1643 
-1652 GTKDTVKVPVEVTDN
+1652 
-1667 RSDADKYEPTV
+1667 
-1678 EGEKVEVG
+1678 
-1686 GTVDLTDNVTNLPA
+1686 
-1700 LPEGTTV
+1700 
-1707 TDVTPGGTI
+1707 
-1716 DTNTPGNYEGVIE
+1716 
-1729 VTYPDGTKDTVKVPV
+1729 
-1744 EVTDN
+1744 
-1749 RSDADKYEPTV
+1749 
-1760 EGEKVEVGGTVDLT
+1760 
-1774 DNVTNLPTLPE
+1774 
-1785 GTTVTDVTPGGTID
+1785 
-1799 TNTPGNY
+1799 
-1806 EGVIEVTYPDGTK
+1806 
-1819 DTVKVP
+1819 
-1825 VEVTDNRS
+1825 
-1833 DADKYTPMVEGE
+1833 
-1845 KVEVGG
+1845 
-1851 TVDLTDNVTN
+1851 
-1861 LPTLPEGTTVTDVT
+1861 
-1875 PGGTIDT
+1875 
-1882 NTPGNYEGVIEVTY
+1882 
-1896 PDGTKDTV
+1896 
-1904 KVPVEVTDNRSD
+1904 
-1916 ADKYEPTV
+1916 
-1924 EGEKVEVGGTVDLT
+1924 
-1938 DNVTNLPAL
+1938 
-1947 PEGTTVTDVTPGG
+1947 
-1960 TIDTN
+1960 
-1965 TPGNYEGVIEVTYPD
+1965 
-1980 GTKDTVKVPVEV
+1980 
-1992 TDNRSD
+1992 
-1998 ADKYE
+1998 
-2003 PTVEGEKVEIGGT
+2003 
-2016 VDLTDNVTNLPALP
+2016 
-2030 EGTTVTDVTPGG
+2030 
-2042 TIDTNTPGN
+2042 
-2051 YEGVI
+2051 
-2056 EVTYPDGTK
+2056 
-2065 DTVKVPVE
+2065 
-2073 VTDNRSNADKY
+2073 
-2084 NPEGQ
+2084 
-2089 KVTTDL
+2089 
-2095 NKEPDASEGIKNKE
+2095 
-2109 DLPKG
+2109 
-2114 TTYAWKEKVDVS
+2114 
-2126 TAGNKKGTI
+2126 
-2135 VVTYPDGS
+2135 
-2143 SDEVE
+2143 
-2148 VDVTVT
+2148 
-2154 DTRSDADKYNPEGQK
+2154 RSDADKYNPEGQK

-2202 DVSTAGNKKGT
+2202 DVSTAGNKKGI

-2232 VDKKAPNKPQV
+2232 EDKKAPNKPQV

-2265 TLPDGSQHHGT
+2265 TLPNGSQYHGT

-2314 VSSNKKD
+2314 VSSNEKD
-2321 SGKNG
+2321 SEKAV
-2326 SKGSKTDNQG
+2326 SKDNKTDNQG
-2336 SNSNQ
+2336 SKQN
-2341 DKNRGK
+2341 KNRGK
-2347 SQSSKV
+2347 SSPQKQSSKAY
-2353 FPKTGESDS
+2353 PKTGEIDS

>member
-489 VYDVDTTVKRKVFIH
+489 VYDVDTTVKGKVFIH

-698 YNKDFGNAS
+698 YNKYFGNAS

-751 TVSKDIYENPGENIP
+751 TVSKDIY
-766 AGYHKV
+766 
-772 TFTAG
+772 
-777 EGTSIESGTTVFAVK
+777 
-792 DGVSLPE
+792 
-799 DKLPVLKAKDGY
+799 
-811 TDAKWPEEATQP
+811 
-823 ITADDTEFVSSATKL
+823 
-838 DDIIENPG
+838 
-846 DNIPAGYHKVTF
+846 
-858 TAGEGT
+858 
-864 SIESGTTVFAVKDG
+864 
-878 VSLPED
+878 
-884 KLPVLKAKDGY
+884 
-895 TDAKWPEEATQP
+895 
-907 ITADDTEFVSSATKL
+907 
-922 DDIIE
+922 
-927 NPGDNIP
+927 
-934 AGYHKV
+934 
-940 TFTAGEGTSIE
+940 
-951 SGTTVFAVKDGVSL
+951 
-965 PEDKLPVL
+965 
-973 KAKDG
+973 
-978 YTDAKWPEEA
+978 
-988 TQPITADDT
+988 
-997 EFVSSATKLDDII
+997 
-1010 ENPGENIPAGY
+1010 
-1021 HKVTFTAGEG
+1021 
-1031 TSIESGTTVFAV
+1031 
-1043 KDGVSLPEDKLPVL
+1043 
-1057 KAKDGYT
+1057 
-1064 DAKWPEEATQ
+1064 
-1074 PITADDTEFVSSATK
+1074 
-1089 LDDIIENPGDNIP
+1089 
-1102 AGYHKVTFTAGEGT
+1102 
-1116 SIESGTTVF
+1116 
-1125 AVKDGVSLPE
+1125 
-1135 DKLPVLKAKD
+1135 
-1145 GYTDAKW
+1145 
-1152 PEEATQPIT
+1152 
-1161 ADDTEFVSSAT
+1161 
-1172 KLDDIIEN
+1172 EN

-1345 YEPTVEGE
+1345 YEPT
-1353 KVEVG
+1353 
-1358 GTVDLTDNVTNL
+1358 
-1370 PTLPE
+1370 
-1375 GTTVTD
+1375 
-1381 VTPGGTIDTNTP
+1381 
-1393 GNYEGV
+1393 
-1399 IEVTYPDGTKDTVKV
+1399 
-1414 PVEVTDNRSDADKY
+1414 
-1428 EPTVEGEKVEVG
+1428 
-1440 GTVDLTDN
+1440 
-1448 VTNLPTLPEGTTV
+1448 
-1461 TDVTPG
+1461 
-1467 GTIDTNTPGN
+1467 
-1477 YEGVIEVTYP
+1477 
-1487 DGTKDTVKVP
+1487 
-1497 VEVTDNRSD
+1497 
-1506 ADKYTPMVEGE
+1506 
-1517 KVEVGG
+1517 
-1523 TVDLTDNV
+1523 
-1531 TNLPTLPEGTTV
+1531 
-1543 TDVTPGGTIDTNTPG
+1543 
-1558 NYEGVIE
+1558 
-1565 VTYPDGTK
+1565 
-1573 DTVKVPVEVTDNR
+1573 
-1586 SDADKYTPMVEGEKV
+1586 
-1601 EVGGTV
+1601 
-1607 DLTDNVTNLPTLPEG
+1607 
-1622 TTVTDVT
+1622 
-1629 PGGTI
+1629 
-1634 DTNTPGNYE
+1634 
-1643 GVIEVTYPD
+1643 
-1652 GTKDTVKVPVEVTDN
+1652 
-1667 RSDADKYEPTV
+1667 
-1678 EGEKVEVG
+1678 
-1686 GTVDLTDNVTNLPA
+1686 
-1700 LPEGTTV
+1700 
-1707 TDVTPGGTI
+1707 
-1716 DTNTPGNYEGVIE
+1716 
-1729 VTYPDGTKDTVKVPV
+1729 
-1744 EVTDN
+1744 
-1749 RSDADKYEPTV
+1749 
-1760 EGEKVEVGGTVDLT
+1760 
-1774 DNVTNLPTLPE
+1774 
-1785 GTTVTDVTPGGTID
+1785 
-1799 TNTPGNY
+1799 
-1806 EGVIEVTYPDGTK
+1806 
-1819 DTVKVP
+1819 
-1825 VEVTDNRS
+1825 
-1833 DADKYTPMVEGE
+1833 VEGE

>member
-1 MVSKNN
+1 
-7 KRVFLEK
+7 
-14 TKKRVL
+14 
-20 KYSIK
+20 
-25 KLSVGV
+25 
-31 ASVLIGVGLVLG
+31 
-43 TTELVKAQDEIS
+43 
-55 PSSPLETAIS
+55 
-65 SVQVGDKVASGNTF
+65 
-79 QENPGYTK
+79 
-87 NYNFSD
+87 
-93 LQFSP
+93 
-98 QELTGD
+98 
-104 TLKGNTIGF
+104 
-113 EVYGKHNIAASTKN
+113 
-127 WEIRLQLDER
+127 
-137 LAKYVEKIQVDP
+137 
-149 KKGIGSSRRTFV
+149 
-161 RINDS
+161 
-166 LGRPTN
+166 
-172 IWKVNYIRASDGLFA
+172 
-187 GAETTDTQTAPNGV
+187 
-201 ITFEKSLDEIFKEIG
+201 
-216 IDNLKTDR
+216 
-224 LMYRIYL
+224 
-231 VSHQDDDK
+231 
-239 IVPGIDSTGYFL
+239 
-251 TDSDD
+251 
-256 FYNSLDV
+256 
-263 SENNPDQFKHGSV
+263 
-276 SAKYE
+276 
-281 KPNTQTKDGSGSTG
+281 
-295 ANGAIILDHKLTKNY
+295 
-310 NFSYSSSAKG
+310 
-320 TPWYA
+320 
-325 NYKIDERLVP
+325 
-335 YVAGIQMHM
+335 
-344 VQADKVTYDVSFE
+344 
-357 SGTKVADLAIE
+357 
-368 RREGHENYGIGSITN
+368 
-383 NDLTKLIDFA
+383 
-393 NASPR
+393 
-398 PVVIRYVLQLTK
+398 
-410 PLDEILEDMK
+410 
-420 ATAQVEE
+420 
-427 NKPFGEDFIF
+427 
-437 DSWLSD
+437 
-443 TNKKLIQNT
+443 
-452 YGTGYYYLQDI
+452 
-463 DGDGNPDDKEESG
+463 
-476 DTNPYIG
+476 
-483 KPELEE
+483 
-489 VYDVDTTVKRKVFIH
+489 
-504 ELAGT
+504 
-509 GHKAQL
+509 
-515 VDKEGTVLAEK
+515 
-526 TIAPNEKDG
+526 
-535 APISDTVEFEFTG
+535 
-548 VDSSKLIAKDEL
+548 
-560 KIQIVSPGFDKPEE
+560 
-574 GSTVIKESPKA
+574 
-585 VDKQTVVVGFKPDA
+585 
-599 KESIRNN
+599 
-606 KNLPEDAEYSW
+606 
-617 KTEPDTSNVT
+617 
-627 DSTKGI
+627 
-633 VTVKIGNRTFDVDV
+633 
-647 EFAVKASQA
+647 
-656 MENDATYVPITTTPE
+656 
-671 TTVQSG
+671 
-677 KPTFDKPDVPLAKD
+677 
-691 AFSISDV
+691 
-698 YNKDFGNAS
+698 
-707 VDANTGIVT
+707 
-716 FTPAKGVGE
+716 
-725 SEPIT
+725 
-730 GTIPIKI
+730 
-737 VYQDGSVGTTDLAV
+737 
-751 TVSKDIYENPGENIP
+751 
-766 AGYHKV
+766 
-772 TFTAG
+772 
-777 EGTSIESGTTVFAVK
+777 
-792 DGVSLPE
+792 
-799 DKLPVLKAKDGY
+799 
-811 TDAKWPEEATQP
+811 
-823 ITADDTEFVSSATKL
+823 
-838 DDIIENPG
+838 
-846 DNIPAGYHKVTF
+846 
-858 TAGEGT
+858 
-864 SIESGTTVFAVKDG
+864 
-878 VSLPED
+878 
-884 KLPVLKAKDGY
+884 
-895 TDAKWPEEATQP
+895 
-907 ITADDTEFVSSATKL
+907 
-922 DDIIE
+922 
-927 NPGDNIP
+927 
-934 AGYHKV
+934 
-940 TFTAGEGTSIE
+940 
-951 SGTTVFAVKDGVSL
+951 
-965 PEDKLPVL
+965 
-973 KAKDG
+973 
-978 YTDAKWPEEA
+978 
-988 TQPITADDT
+988 
-997 EFVSSATKLDDII
+997 
-1010 ENPGENIPAGY
+1010 
-1021 HKVTFTAGEG
+1021 
-1031 TSIESGTTVFAV
+1031 
-1043 KDGVSLPEDKLPVL
+1043 
-1057 KAKDGYT
+1057 
-1064 DAKWPEEATQ
+1064 
-1074 PITADDTEFVSSATK
+1074 
-1089 LDDIIENPGDNIP
+1089 NIP

-1497 VEVTDNRSD
+1497 VEVTDNRS
-1506 ADKYTPMVEGE
+1506 
-1517 KVEVGG
+1517 
-1523 TVDLTDNV
+1523 
-1531 TNLPTLPEGTTV
+1531 
-1543 TDVTPGGTIDTNTPG
+1543 
-1558 NYEGVIE
+1558 
-1565 VTYPDGTK
+1565 
-1573 DTVKVPVEVTDNR
+1573 
-1586 SDADKYTPMVEGEKV
+1586 
-1601 EVGGTV
+1601 
-1607 DLTDNVTNLPTLPEG
+1607 
-1622 TTVTDVT
+1622 
-1629 PGGTI
+1629 
-1634 DTNTPGNYE
+1634 
-1643 GVIEVTYPD
+1643 
-1652 GTKDTVKVPVEVTDN
+1652 
-1667 RSDADKYEPTV
+1667 
-1678 EGEKVEVG
+1678 
-1686 GTVDLTDNVTNLPA
+1686 
-1700 LPEGTTV
+1700 
-1707 TDVTPGGTI
+1707 
-1716 DTNTPGNYEGVIE
+1716 
-1729 VTYPDGTKDTVKVPV
+1729 
-1744 EVTDN
+1744 
-1749 RSDADKYEPTV
+1749 
-1760 EGEKVEVGGTVDLT
+1760 
-1774 DNVTNLPTLPE
+1774 
-1785 GTTVTDVTPGGTID
+1785 
-1799 TNTPGNY
+1799 
-1806 EGVIEVTYPDGTK
+1806 
-1819 DTVKVP
+1819 
-1825 VEVTDNRS
+1825 
-1833 DADKYTPMVEGE
+1833 
-1845 KVEVGG
+1845 
-1851 TVDLTDNVTN
+1851 
-1861 LPTLPEGTTVTDVT
+1861 
-1875 PGGTIDT
+1875 
-1882 NTPGNYEGVIEVTY
+1882 
-1896 PDGTKDTV
+1896 
-1904 KVPVEVTDNRSD
+1904 
-1916 ADKYEPTV
+1916 
-1924 EGEKVEVGGTVDLT
+1924 
-1938 DNVTNLPAL
+1938 
-1947 PEGTTVTDVTPGG
+1947 
-1960 TIDTN
+1960 
-1965 TPGNYEGVIEVTYPD
+1965 
-1980 GTKDTVKVPVEV
+1980 
-1992 TDNRSD
+1992 
-1998 ADKYE
+1998 
-2003 PTVEGEKVEIGGT
+2003 
-2016 VDLTDNVTNLPALP
+2016 
-2030 EGTTVTDVTPGG
+2030 
-2042 TIDTNTPGN
+2042 
-2051 YEGVI
+2051 
-2056 EVTYPDGTK
+2056 
-2065 DTVKVPVE
+2065 
-2073 VTDNRSNADKY
+2073 NADKY

>member
-489 VYDVDTTVKRKVFIH
+489 VYDVDTTVKGKVFIH

-751 TVSKDIYENPGENIP
+751 TVSKDIYENPGE
-766 AGYHKV
+766 
-772 TFTAG
+772 
-777 EGTSIESGTTVFAVK
+777 
-792 DGVSLPE
+792 
-799 DKLPVLKAKDGY
+799 
-811 TDAKWPEEATQP
+811 
-823 ITADDTEFVSSATKL
+823 
-838 DDIIENPG
+838 
-846 DNIPAGYHKVTF
+846 
-858 TAGEGT
+858 
-864 SIESGTTVFAVKDG
+864 
-878 VSLPED
+878 
-884 KLPVLKAKDGY
+884 
-895 TDAKWPEEATQP
+895 
-907 ITADDTEFVSSATKL
+907 
-922 DDIIE
+922 
-927 NPGDNIP
+927 
-934 AGYHKV
+934 
-940 TFTAGEGTSIE
+940 
-951 SGTTVFAVKDGVSL
+951 
-965 PEDKLPVL
+965 
-973 KAKDG
+973 
-978 YTDAKWPEEA
+978 
-988 TQPITADDT
+988 
-997 EFVSSATKLDDII
+997 
-1010 ENPGENIPAGY
+1010 
-1021 HKVTFTAGEG
+1021 
-1031 TSIESGTTVFAV
+1031 
-1043 KDGVSLPEDKLPVL
+1043 
-1057 KAKDGYT
+1057 
-1064 DAKWPEEATQ
+1064 
-1074 PITADDTEFVSSATK
+1074 
-1089 LDDIIENPGDNIP
+1089 NIP

-1506 ADKYTPMVEGE
+1506 ADKY
-1517 KVEVGG
+1517 
-1523 TVDLTDNV
+1523 
-1531 TNLPTLPEGTTV
+1531 
-1543 TDVTPGGTIDTNTPG
+1543 
-1558 NYEGVIE
+1558 
-1565 VTYPDGTK
+1565 
-1573 DTVKVPVEVTDNR
+1573 
-1586 SDADKYTPMVEGEKV
+1586 
-1601 EVGGTV
+1601 
-1607 DLTDNVTNLPTLPEG
+1607 
-1622 TTVTDVT
+1622 
-1629 PGGTI
+1629 
-1634 DTNTPGNYE
+1634 
-1643 GVIEVTYPD
+1643 
-1652 GTKDTVKVPVEVTDN
+1652 
-1667 RSDADKYEPTV
+1667 EPT
-1678 EGEKVEVG
+1678 
-1686 GTVDLTDNVTNLPA
+1686 
-1700 LPEGTTV
+1700 
-1707 TDVTPGGTI
+1707 
-1716 DTNTPGNYEGVIE
+1716 
-1729 VTYPDGTKDTVKVPV
+1729 
-1744 EVTDN
+1744 
-1749 RSDADKYEPTV
+1749 
-1760 EGEKVEVGGTVDLT
+1760 
-1774 DNVTNLPTLPE
+1774 
-1785 GTTVTDVTPGGTID
+1785 
-1799 TNTPGNY
+1799 
-1806 EGVIEVTYPDGTK
+1806 
-1819 DTVKVP
+1819 
-1825 VEVTDNRS
+1825 
-1833 DADKYTPMVEGE
+1833 VEGE

>member
-489 VYDVDTTVKRKVFIH
+489 VYDVDTTVKGKVFIH

-698 YNKDFGNAS
+698 YNKYFGNAS

-922 DDIIE
+922 DD
-927 NPGDNIP
+927 
-934 AGYHKV
+934 
-940 TFTAGEGTSIE
+940 
-951 SGTTVFAVKDGVSL
+951 
-965 PEDKLPVL
+965 
-973 KAKDG
+973 
-978 YTDAKWPEEA
+978 
-988 TQPITADDT
+988 
-997 EFVSSATKLDDII
+997 
-1010 ENPGENIPAGY
+1010 
-1021 HKVTFTAGEG
+1021 
-1031 TSIESGTTVFAV
+1031 
-1043 KDGVSLPEDKLPVL
+1043 
-1057 KAKDGYT
+1057 
-1064 DAKWPEEATQ
+1064 
-1074 PITADDTEFVSSATK
+1074 
-1089 LDDIIENPGDNIP
+1089 
-1102 AGYHKVTFTAGEGT
+1102 
-1116 SIESGTTVF
+1116 
-1125 AVKDGVSLPE
+1125 
-1135 DKLPVLKAKD
+1135 
-1145 GYTDAKW
+1145 
-1152 PEEATQPIT
+1152 
-1161 ADDTEFVSSAT
+1161 
-1172 KLDDIIEN
+1172 
-1180 PGENIPAG
+1180 
-1188 YHKVT
+1188 
-1193 FTAGEGTS
+1193 
-1201 IESGTTV
+1201 
-1208 FAVKDGVSLPEDK
+1208 
-1221 LPVLK
+1221 
-1226 AKDGYT
+1226 
-1232 DAKWPE
+1232 
-1238 EATQPITADDT
+1238 
-1249 EFVSSATK
+1249 
-1257 LDDKSDADKY
+1257 KSDADKY

-1370 PTLPE
+1370 PT
-1375 GTTVTD
+1375 
-1381 VTPGGTIDTNTP
+1381 
-1393 GNYEGV
+1393 
-1399 IEVTYPDGTKDTVKV
+1399 
-1414 PVEVTDNRSDADKY
+1414 
-1428 EPTVEGEKVEVG
+1428 
-1440 GTVDLTDN
+1440 
-1448 VTNLPTLPEGTTV
+1448 
-1461 TDVTPG
+1461 
-1467 GTIDTNTPGN
+1467 
-1477 YEGVIEVTYP
+1477 
-1487 DGTKDTVKVP
+1487 
-1497 VEVTDNRSD
+1497 
-1506 ADKYTPMVEGE
+1506 
-1517 KVEVGG
+1517 
-1523 TVDLTDNV
+1523 
-1531 TNLPTLPEGTTV
+1531 
-1543 TDVTPGGTIDTNTPG
+1543 
-1558 NYEGVIE
+1558 
-1565 VTYPDGTK
+1565 
-1573 DTVKVPVEVTDNR
+1573 
-1586 SDADKYTPMVEGEKV
+1586 
-1601 EVGGTV
+1601 
-1607 DLTDNVTNLPTLPEG
+1607 
-1622 TTVTDVT
+1622 
-1629 PGGTI
+1629 
-1634 DTNTPGNYE
+1634 
-1643 GVIEVTYPD
+1643 
-1652 GTKDTVKVPVEVTDN
+1652 
-1667 RSDADKYEPTV
+1667 
-1678 EGEKVEVG
+1678 
-1686 GTVDLTDNVTNLPA
+1686 
-1700 LPEGTTV
+1700 
-1707 TDVTPGGTI
+1707 
-1716 DTNTPGNYEGVIE
+1716 
-1729 VTYPDGTKDTVKVPV
+1729 
-1744 EVTDN
+1744 
-1749 RSDADKYEPTV
+1749 
-1760 EGEKVEVGGTVDLT
+1760 
-1774 DNVTNLPTLPE
+1774 
-1785 GTTVTDVTPGGTID
+1785 
-1799 TNTPGNY
+1799 
-1806 EGVIEVTYPDGTK
+1806 
-1819 DTVKVP
+1819 
-1825 VEVTDNRS
+1825 
-1833 DADKYTPMVEGE
+1833 
-1845 KVEVGG
+1845 
-1851 TVDLTDNVTN
+1851 
-1861 LPTLPEGTTVTDVT
+1861 
-1875 PGGTIDT
+1875 
-1882 NTPGNYEGVIEVTY
+1882 
-1896 PDGTKDTV
+1896 
-1904 KVPVEVTDNRSD
+1904 
-1916 ADKYEPTV
+1916 
-1924 EGEKVEVGGTVDLT
+1924 
-1938 DNVTNLPAL
+1938 L

>member
-489 VYDVDTTVKRKVFIH
+489 VYDVDTTVKGKVFIH

-698 YNKDFGNAS
+698 YNKYFGNAS

-751 TVSKDIYENPGENIP
+751 TVSKDIYENPGE
-766 AGYHKV
+766 
-772 TFTAG
+772 
-777 EGTSIESGTTVFAVK
+777 
-792 DGVSLPE
+792 
-799 DKLPVLKAKDGY
+799 
-811 TDAKWPEEATQP
+811 
-823 ITADDTEFVSSATKL
+823 
-838 DDIIENPG
+838 
-846 DNIPAGYHKVTF
+846 
-858 TAGEGT
+858 
-864 SIESGTTVFAVKDG
+864 
-878 VSLPED
+878 
-884 KLPVLKAKDGY
+884 
-895 TDAKWPEEATQP
+895 
-907 ITADDTEFVSSATKL
+907 
-922 DDIIE
+922 
-927 NPGDNIP
+927 
-934 AGYHKV
+934 
-940 TFTAGEGTSIE
+940 
-951 SGTTVFAVKDGVSL
+951 
-965 PEDKLPVL
+965 
-973 KAKDG
+973 
-978 YTDAKWPEEA
+978 
-988 TQPITADDT
+988 
-997 EFVSSATKLDDII
+997 
-1010 ENPGENIPAGY
+1010 
-1021 HKVTFTAGEG
+1021 
-1031 TSIESGTTVFAV
+1031 
-1043 KDGVSLPEDKLPVL
+1043 
-1057 KAKDGYT
+1057 
-1064 DAKWPEEATQ
+1064 
-1074 PITADDTEFVSSATK
+1074 
-1089 LDDIIENPGDNIP
+1089 NIP

-1448 VTNLPTLPEGTTV
+1448 VTNLP
-1461 TDVTPG
+1461 
-1467 GTIDTNTPGN
+1467 
-1477 YEGVIEVTYP
+1477 
-1487 DGTKDTVKVP
+1487 
-1497 VEVTDNRSD
+1497 
-1506 ADKYTPMVEGE
+1506 
-1517 KVEVGG
+1517 
-1523 TVDLTDNV
+1523 
-1531 TNLPTLPEGTTV
+1531 
-1543 TDVTPGGTIDTNTPG
+1543 
-1558 NYEGVIE
+1558 
-1565 VTYPDGTK
+1565 
-1573 DTVKVPVEVTDNR
+1573 
-1586 SDADKYTPMVEGEKV
+1586 
-1601 EVGGTV
+1601 
-1607 DLTDNVTNLPTLPEG
+1607 
-1622 TTVTDVT
+1622 
-1629 PGGTI
+1629 
-1634 DTNTPGNYE
+1634 
-1643 GVIEVTYPD
+1643 
-1652 GTKDTVKVPVEVTDN
+1652 
-1667 RSDADKYEPTV
+1667 
-1678 EGEKVEVG
+1678 
-1686 GTVDLTDNVTNLPA
+1686 
-1700 LPEGTTV
+1700 
-1707 TDVTPGGTI
+1707 
-1716 DTNTPGNYEGVIE
+1716 
-1729 VTYPDGTKDTVKVPV
+1729 
-1744 EVTDN
+1744 
-1749 RSDADKYEPTV
+1749 
-1760 EGEKVEVGGTVDLT
+1760 
-1774 DNVTNLPTLPE
+1774 
-1785 GTTVTDVTPGGTID
+1785 
-1799 TNTPGNY
+1799 
-1806 EGVIEVTYPDGTK
+1806 
-1819 DTVKVP
+1819 
-1825 VEVTDNRS
+1825 
-1833 DADKYTPMVEGE
+1833 
-1845 KVEVGG
+1845 
-1851 TVDLTDNVTN
+1851 
-1861 LPTLPEGTTVTDVT
+1861 
-1875 PGGTIDT
+1875 
-1882 NTPGNYEGVIEVTY
+1882 
-1896 PDGTKDTV
+1896 
-1904 KVPVEVTDNRSD
+1904 
-1916 ADKYEPTV
+1916 
-1924 EGEKVEVGGTVDLT
+1924 
-1938 DNVTNLPAL
+1938 
-1947 PEGTTVTDVTPGG
+1947 
-1960 TIDTN
+1960 
-1965 TPGNYEGVIEVTYPD
+1965 
-1980 GTKDTVKVPVEV
+1980 
-1992 TDNRSD
+1992 
-1998 ADKYE
+1998 
-2003 PTVEGEKVEIGGT
+2003 
-2016 VDLTDNVTNLPALP
+2016 ALP

-2073 VTDNRSNADKY
+2073 VTDNRSNADKYNPEGQKVTTDLNKEPDASEGIKNKEDLPKGTTYAWKEKVDVSTAGNKKGTIVVTYPDGSSDEVEVDVTVTDTRSDADKY

>member
-1 MVSKNN
+1 MISKNN

-31 ASVLIGVGLVLG
+31 ASVLVGVGLVLG

-55 PSSPLETAIS
+55 PSTPLETAIS

-113 EVYGKHNIAASTKN
+113 EVYGKHNIAASTDN

-137 LAKYVEKIQVDP
+137 LAKYVENIQVDS
-149 KKGIGSSRRTFV
+149 KKVAGISYRRTFV

-201 ITFEKSLDEIFKEIG
+201 ITFEKNLDEIFQEIG
-216 IDNLKTDR
+216 EDNLKSDR

-231 VSHQDDDK
+231 VSHQDNDK
-239 IVPGIDSTGYFL
+239 IVPGIESTGYFI
-251 TDSDD
+251 TDQDN
-256 FYNSLDV
+256 FYNKLDV

-276 SAKYE
+276 STKYE
-281 KPNTQTKDGSGSTG
+281 KPNVQTKDGSGSTG
-295 ANGAIILDHKLTKNY
+295 ANGAIILDHKLTKEK
-310 NFSYSSSAKG
+310 NFSYSVSATG

-344 VQADKVTYDVSFE
+344 VQADRVVYDVSFE

-368 RREGHENYGIGSITN
+368 RREGHENYGVGSITN
-383 NDLTKLIDFA
+383 NDLTKLIDFS

-398 PVVIRYVLQLTK
+398 PVVIRYVLQLTE
-410 PLDEILEDMK
+410 PLDEILAEMK
-420 ATAQVEE
+420 TAAQVEGNE
-427 NKPFGEDFIF
+427 PFGEDFIF

-489 VYDVDTTVKRKVFIH
+489 VYDVDTTVKGKVFIH

-548 VDSSKLIAKDEL
+548 VDSNKLIAKDEL
-560 KIQIVSPGFDKPEE
+560 KVQIVSPGFDKPEE

-617 KTEPDTSNVT
+617 KTEPDTSNVA

-671 TTVQSG
+671 TTIQSG
-677 KPTFDKPDVPLAKD
+677 KPTFDKPDVPLAND
-691 AFSISDV
+691 AFSILDV

-725 SEPIT
+725 TEPIT

-751 TVSKDIYENPGENIP
+751 TVSKDIYENPGE
-766 AGYHKV
+766 
-772 TFTAG
+772 
-777 EGTSIESGTTVFAVK
+777 
-792 DGVSLPE
+792 
-799 DKLPVLKAKDGY
+799 
-811 TDAKWPEEATQP
+811 
-823 ITADDTEFVSSATKL
+823 
-838 DDIIENPG
+838 
-846 DNIPAGYHKVTF
+846 
-858 TAGEGT
+858 
-864 SIESGTTVFAVKDG
+864 
-878 VSLPED
+878 
-884 KLPVLKAKDGY
+884 
-895 TDAKWPEEATQP
+895 
-907 ITADDTEFVSSATKL
+907 
-922 DDIIE
+922 
-927 NPGDNIP
+927 NIP

-1089 LDDIIENPGDNIP
+1089 LDDIIENPGENIPAGYHKVTFTAGEGTSIESGTTVFAVKDGVSLPEDKLPVLKAKDGYTDAKWPEEATQPITADDTEFVSSATKLDDIIENPGENIPAGYHKVTFTAGEGTSIESGTTVFAVKDGVSLPEDKLPVLKAKDGYTDAKWPEEATQPITADDTEFVSSATKLDDIIENPGENIP

-1279 KEPDAFEGIKNK
+1279 KEPDASEAIKNK
-1291 EDLPKDTKYTWKEK
+1291 KDLPKDTKYTWKEK
-1305 VDVSAAGNKK
+1305 VDVSTAGNKK

-1353 KVEVG
+1353 KVEIG

-1428 EPTVEGEKVEVG
+1428 EPTVEGEKVEIGGTVDLTDNVTNLPTLPEGTTVTDVTPGGTIDTNTPGNYEGVIEVTYPDGTKDTVKVPVEVTDNRSDADKYEPTVEGEKVEIG

-1517 KVEVGG
+1517 KVE
-1523 TVDLTDNV
+1523 
-1531 TNLPTLPEGTTV
+1531 
-1543 TDVTPGGTIDTNTPG
+1543 I
-1558 NYEGVIE
+1558 
-1565 VTYPDGTK
+1565 
-1573 DTVKVPVEVTDNR
+1573 
-1586 SDADKYTPMVEGEKV
+1586 
-1601 EVGGTV
+1601 GGTV

-1678 EGEKVEVG
+1678 EGEKVE
-1686 GTVDLTDNVTNLPA
+1686 
-1700 LPEGTTV
+1700 
-1707 TDVTPGGTI
+1707 I
-1716 DTNTPGNYEGVIE
+1716 
-1729 VTYPDGTKDTVKVPV
+1729 
-1744 EVTDN
+1744 
-1749 RSDADKYEPTV
+1749 
-1760 EGEKVEVGGTVDLT
+1760 GGTVDLT

-1785 GTTVTDVTPGGTID
+1785 GTTVTDVTP
-1799 TNTPGNY
+1799 
-1806 EGVIEVTYPDGTK
+1806 
-1819 DTVKVP
+1819 
-1825 VEVTDNRS
+1825 S
-1833 DADKYTPMVEGE
+1833 
-1845 KVEVGG
+1845 
-1851 TVDLTDNVTN
+1851 
-1861 LPTLPEGTTVTDVT
+1861 
-1875 PGGTIDT
+1875 
-1882 NTPGNYEGVIEVTY
+1882 
-1896 PDGTKDTV
+1896 
-1904 KVPVEVTDNRSD
+1904 
-1916 ADKYEPTV
+1916 
-1924 EGEKVEVGGTVDLT
+1924 
-1938 DNVTNLPAL
+1938 
-1947 PEGTTVTDVTPGG
+1947 G

-2016 VDLTDNVTNLPALP
+2016 VDLTDNVTNLPTLP

-2265 TLPDGSQHHGT
+2265 TLPDGSQYHGT

-2287 PKLEAGTKVIVTAT
+2287 PKLEAGTKVRVTAT

-2326 SKGSKTDNQG
+2326 SKGSKTDNQDG
-2336 SNSNQ
+2336 NSNQ

>member
-489 VYDVDTTVKRKVFIH
+489 VYDVDTTVKGKVFIH

-698 YNKDFGNAS
+698 YNKYFGNAS

-751 TVSKDIYENPGENIP
+751 TVSKDIYENPGE
-766 AGYHKV
+766 
-772 TFTAG
+772 
-777 EGTSIESGTTVFAVK
+777 
-792 DGVSLPE
+792 
-799 DKLPVLKAKDGY
+799 
-811 TDAKWPEEATQP
+811 
-823 ITADDTEFVSSATKL
+823 
-838 DDIIENPG
+838 
-846 DNIPAGYHKVTF
+846 
-858 TAGEGT
+858 
-864 SIESGTTVFAVKDG
+864 
-878 VSLPED
+878 
-884 KLPVLKAKDGY
+884 
-895 TDAKWPEEATQP
+895 
-907 ITADDTEFVSSATKL
+907 
-922 DDIIE
+922 
-927 NPGDNIP
+927 NIP

-1089 LDDIIENPGDNIP
+1089 LDDIIENPGENIP

-1586 SDADKYTPMVEGEKV
+1586 SDADKYEPTVEGEKV

-1667 RSDADKYEPTV
+1667 RSDADKY
-1678 EGEKVEVG
+1678 
-1686 GTVDLTDNVTNLPA
+1686 
-1700 LPEGTTV
+1700 
-1707 TDVTPGGTI
+1707 TPM
-1716 DTNTPGNYEGVIE
+1716 
-1729 VTYPDGTKDTVKVPV
+1729 
-1744 EVTDN
+1744 
-1749 RSDADKYEPTV
+1749 V

-1938 DNVTNLPAL
+1938 DNVTNLPTL

>member
-31 ASVLIGVGLVLG
+31 ASVLVGVGLVLG
-43 TTELVKAQDEIS
+43 TTELVQAQDEIS
-55 PSSPLETAIS
+55 PSTPLETAIS

-281 KPNTQTKDGSGSTG
+281 EPNTQTKDGSGSTG

-310 NFSYSSSAKG
+310 NFSYSASAKG

-357 SGTKVADLAIE
+357 SGKKVADLAIE
-368 RREGHENYGIGSITN
+368 RRKDHENYGVGSITD

-489 VYDVDTTVKRKVFIH
+489 VYDVDTTVKGKVFIH

-691 AFSISDV
+691 AFSILDV

-751 TVSKDIYENPGENIP
+751 TVSKDIYENPGE
-766 AGYHKV
+766 
-772 TFTAG
+772 
-777 EGTSIESGTTVFAVK
+777 
-792 DGVSLPE
+792 
-799 DKLPVLKAKDGY
+799 
-811 TDAKWPEEATQP
+811 
-823 ITADDTEFVSSATKL
+823 
-838 DDIIENPG
+838 
-846 DNIPAGYHKVTF
+846 
-858 TAGEGT
+858 
-864 SIESGTTVFAVKDG
+864 
-878 VSLPED
+878 
-884 KLPVLKAKDGY
+884 
-895 TDAKWPEEATQP
+895 
-907 ITADDTEFVSSATKL
+907 
-922 DDIIE
+922 
-927 NPGDNIP
+927 NIP

-1089 LDDIIENPGDNIP
+1089 LDDIIENPGENIP
-1102 AGYHKVTFTAGEGT
+1102 AGYHKVIFTAGEGT

-1188 YHKVT
+1188 YHKVI
-1193 FTAGEGTS
+1193 FTTGEGTS

-1279 KEPDAFEGIKNK
+1279 KEPDASEGIKNK

-1345 YEPTVEGE
+1345 YEPTVEGEKVEVGGTVDLTDNVTNLPTLPEGTTVTDVTPDGTIDTNTPGNYEGVIEVTYPDGTKDTVKVPVEVTDNRSDADKYTPMVEGEKVEVGGTVDLTDNVTNLPTLPEGTTVTDVTPDGTIDTNTPGNYEGVIEVTYPDGTKDTVKVPVEVTDNRSDADKYTPMVEGE

-1543 TDVTPGGTIDTNTPG
+1543 TDVTPDGTIDTNTPG

-1573 DTVKVPVEVTDNR
+1573 DTVKVPVEVTDN
-1586 SDADKYTPMVEGEKV
+1586 
-1601 EVGGTV
+1601 
-1607 DLTDNVTNLPTLPEG
+1607 
-1622 TTVTDVT
+1622 
-1629 PGGTI
+1629 
-1634 DTNTPGNYE
+1634 
-1643 GVIEVTYPD
+1643 
-1652 GTKDTVKVPVEVTDN
+1652 
-1667 RSDADKYEPTV
+1667 
-1678 EGEKVEVG
+1678 
-1686 GTVDLTDNVTNLPA
+1686 
-1700 LPEGTTV
+1700 
-1707 TDVTPGGTI
+1707 
-1716 DTNTPGNYEGVIE
+1716 
-1729 VTYPDGTKDTVKVPV
+1729 
-1744 EVTDN
+1744 
-1749 RSDADKYEPTV
+1749 
-1760 EGEKVEVGGTVDLT
+1760 
-1774 DNVTNLPTLPE
+1774 
-1785 GTTVTDVTPGGTID
+1785 
-1799 TNTPGNY
+1799 
-1806 EGVIEVTYPDGTK
+1806 
-1819 DTVKVP
+1819 
-1825 VEVTDNRS
+1825 
-1833 DADKYTPMVEGE
+1833 
-1845 KVEVGG
+1845 
-1851 TVDLTDNVTN
+1851 
-1861 LPTLPEGTTVTDVT
+1861 
-1875 PGGTIDT
+1875 
-1882 NTPGNYEGVIEVTY
+1882 
-1896 PDGTKDTV
+1896 
-1904 KVPVEVTDNRSD
+1904 
-1916 ADKYEPTV
+1916 
-1924 EGEKVEVGGTVDLT
+1924 
-1938 DNVTNLPAL
+1938 
-1947 PEGTTVTDVTPGG
+1947 
-1960 TIDTN
+1960 
-1965 TPGNYEGVIEVTYPD
+1965 
-1980 GTKDTVKVPVEV
+1980 
-1992 TDNRSD
+1992 
-1998 ADKYE
+1998 
-2003 PTVEGEKVEIGGT
+2003 
-2016 VDLTDNVTNLPALP
+2016 
-2030 EGTTVTDVTPGG
+2030 
-2042 TIDTNTPGN
+2042 
-2051 YEGVI
+2051 
-2056 EVTYPDGTK
+2056 
-2065 DTVKVPVE
+2065 
-2073 VTDNRSNADKY
+2073 
-2084 NPEGQ
+2084 
-2089 KVTTDL
+2089 
-2095 NKEPDASEGIKNKE
+2095 
-2109 DLPKG
+2109 
-2114 TTYAWKEKVDVS
+2114 
-2126 TAGNKKGTI
+2126 
-2135 VVTYPDGS
+2135 
-2143 SDEVE
+2143 
-2148 VDVTVT
+2148 
-2154 DTRSDADKYNPEGQK
+2154 RSDADKYNPEGQK

-2202 DVSTAGNKKGT
+2202 DVSTAGNKKGI

-2232 VDKKAPNKPQV
+2232 EDKKAPNKPQV

-2265 TLPDGSQHHGT
+2265 TLPNGSQYHGT

-2314 VSSNKKD
+2314 VSSNEKD
-2321 SGKNG
+2321 SEKAV
-2326 SKGSKTDNQG
+2326 SKDNKTDNQG
-2336 SNSNQ
+2336 SKQN
-2341 DKNRGK
+2341 KNRGK
-2347 SQSSKV
+2347 SSPQKQSSKAY
-2353 FPKTGESDS
+2353 PKTGEIDS

>member
-489 VYDVDTTVKRKVFIH
+489 VYDVDTTVKGKVFIH

-846 DNIPAGYHKVTF
+846 
-858 TAGEGT
+858 
-864 SIESGTTVFAVKDG
+864 
-878 VSLPED
+878 
-884 KLPVLKAKDGY
+884 
-895 TDAKWPEEATQP
+895 
-907 ITADDTEFVSSATKL
+907 
-922 DDIIE
+922 
-927 NPGDNIP
+927 
-934 AGYHKV
+934 
-940 TFTAGEGTSIE
+940 
-951 SGTTVFAVKDGVSL
+951 
-965 PEDKLPVL
+965 
-973 KAKDG
+973 
-978 YTDAKWPEEA
+978 
-988 TQPITADDT
+988 
-997 EFVSSATKLDDII
+997 
-1010 ENPGENIPAGY
+1010 
-1021 HKVTFTAGEG
+1021 
-1031 TSIESGTTVFAV
+1031 
-1043 KDGVSLPEDKLPVL
+1043 
-1057 KAKDGYT
+1057 
-1064 DAKWPEEATQ
+1064 
-1074 PITADDTEFVSSATK
+1074 
-1089 LDDIIENPGDNIP
+1089 
-1102 AGYHKVTFTAGEGT
+1102 
-1116 SIESGTTVF
+1116 
-1125 AVKDGVSLPE
+1125 
-1135 DKLPVLKAKD
+1135 
-1145 GYTDAKW
+1145 
-1152 PEEATQPIT
+1152 
-1161 ADDTEFVSSAT
+1161 
-1172 KLDDIIEN
+1172 
-1180 PGENIPAG
+1180 ENIPAG

-1428 EPTVEGEKVEVG
+1428 EPTVEGEKVEIG

-1448 VTNLPTLPEGTTV
+1448 VTNLPT
-1461 TDVTPG
+1461 
-1467 GTIDTNTPGN
+1467 
-1477 YEGVIEVTYP
+1477 
-1487 DGTKDTVKVP
+1487 
-1497 VEVTDNRSD
+1497 
-1506 ADKYTPMVEGE
+1506 
-1517 KVEVGG
+1517 
-1523 TVDLTDNV
+1523 
-1531 TNLPTLPEGTTV
+1531 
-1543 TDVTPGGTIDTNTPG
+1543 
-1558 NYEGVIE
+1558 
-1565 VTYPDGTK
+1565 
-1573 DTVKVPVEVTDNR
+1573 
-1586 SDADKYTPMVEGEKV
+1586 
-1601 EVGGTV
+1601 
-1607 DLTDNVTNLPTLPEG
+1607 
-1622 TTVTDVT
+1622 
-1629 PGGTI
+1629 
-1634 DTNTPGNYE
+1634 
-1643 GVIEVTYPD
+1643 
-1652 GTKDTVKVPVEVTDN
+1652 
-1667 RSDADKYEPTV
+1667 
-1678 EGEKVEVG
+1678 
-1686 GTVDLTDNVTNLPA
+1686 
-1700 LPEGTTV
+1700 
-1707 TDVTPGGTI
+1707 
-1716 DTNTPGNYEGVIE
+1716 
-1729 VTYPDGTKDTVKVPV
+1729 
-1744 EVTDN
+1744 
-1749 RSDADKYEPTV
+1749 
-1760 EGEKVEVGGTVDLT
+1760 
-1774 DNVTNLPTLPE
+1774 
-1785 GTTVTDVTPGGTID
+1785 
-1799 TNTPGNY
+1799 
-1806 EGVIEVTYPDGTK
+1806 
-1819 DTVKVP
+1819 
-1825 VEVTDNRS
+1825 
-1833 DADKYTPMVEGE
+1833 
-1845 KVEVGG
+1845 
-1851 TVDLTDNVTN
+1851 
-1861 LPTLPEGTTVTDVT
+1861 
-1875 PGGTIDT
+1875 
-1882 NTPGNYEGVIEVTY
+1882 
-1896 PDGTKDTV
+1896 
-1904 KVPVEVTDNRSD
+1904 
-1916 ADKYEPTV
+1916 
-1924 EGEKVEVGGTVDLT
+1924 
-1938 DNVTNLPAL
+1938 
-1947 PEGTTVTDVTPGG
+1947 
-1960 TIDTN
+1960 
-1965 TPGNYEGVIEVTYPD
+1965 
-1980 GTKDTVKVPVEV
+1980 
-1992 TDNRSD
+1992 
-1998 ADKYE
+1998 
-2003 PTVEGEKVEIGGT
+2003 
-2016 VDLTDNVTNLPALP
+2016 LP

>member
-489 VYDVDTTVKRKVFIH
+489 VYDVDTTVKGKVFIH

-927 NPGDNIP
+927 NPGENIP

-1021 HKVTFTAGEG
+1021 R
-1031 TSIESGTTVFAV
+1031 
-1043 KDGVSLPEDKLPVL
+1043 
-1057 KAKDGYT
+1057 
-1064 DAKWPEEATQ
+1064 
-1074 PITADDTEFVSSATK
+1074 
-1089 LDDIIENPGDNIP
+1089 
-1102 AGYHKVTFTAGEGT
+1102 
-1116 SIESGTTVF
+1116 
-1125 AVKDGVSLPE
+1125 
-1135 DKLPVLKAKD
+1135 
-1145 GYTDAKW
+1145 
-1152 PEEATQPIT
+1152 
-1161 ADDTEFVSSAT
+1161 
-1172 KLDDIIEN
+1172 
-1180 PGENIPAG
+1180 
-1188 YHKVT
+1188 KVT

-1428 EPTVEGEKVEVG
+1428 EPT
-1440 GTVDLTDN
+1440 
-1448 VTNLPTLPEGTTV
+1448 
-1461 TDVTPG
+1461 
-1467 GTIDTNTPGN
+1467 
-1477 YEGVIEVTYP
+1477 
-1487 DGTKDTVKVP
+1487 
-1497 VEVTDNRSD
+1497 
-1506 ADKYTPMVEGE
+1506 
-1517 KVEVGG
+1517 
-1523 TVDLTDNV
+1523 
-1531 TNLPTLPEGTTV
+1531 
-1543 TDVTPGGTIDTNTPG
+1543 
-1558 NYEGVIE
+1558 
-1565 VTYPDGTK
+1565 
-1573 DTVKVPVEVTDNR
+1573 
-1586 SDADKYTPMVEGEKV
+1586 
-1601 EVGGTV
+1601 
-1607 DLTDNVTNLPTLPEG
+1607 
-1622 TTVTDVT
+1622 
-1629 PGGTI
+1629 
-1634 DTNTPGNYE
+1634 
-1643 GVIEVTYPD
+1643 
-1652 GTKDTVKVPVEVTDN
+1652 
-1667 RSDADKYEPTV
+1667 
-1678 EGEKVEVG
+1678 
-1686 GTVDLTDNVTNLPA
+1686 
-1700 LPEGTTV
+1700 
-1707 TDVTPGGTI
+1707 
-1716 DTNTPGNYEGVIE
+1716 
-1729 VTYPDGTKDTVKVPV
+1729 
-1744 EVTDN
+1744 
-1749 RSDADKYEPTV
+1749 
-1760 EGEKVEVGGTVDLT
+1760 
-1774 DNVTNLPTLPE
+1774 
-1785 GTTVTDVTPGGTID
+1785 
-1799 TNTPGNY
+1799 
-1806 EGVIEVTYPDGTK
+1806 
-1819 DTVKVP
+1819 
-1825 VEVTDNRS
+1825 
-1833 DADKYTPMVEGE
+1833 VEGE

>member
-1 MVSKNN
+1 
-7 KRVFLEK
+7 
-14 TKKRVL
+14 
-20 KYSIK
+20 
-25 KLSVGV
+25 
-31 ASVLIGVGLVLG
+31 
-43 TTELVKAQDEIS
+43 
-55 PSSPLETAIS
+55 
-65 SVQVGDKVASGNTF
+65 
-79 QENPGYTK
+79 
-87 NYNFSD
+87 
-93 LQFSP
+93 
-98 QELTGD
+98 
-104 TLKGNTIGF
+104 
-113 EVYGKHNIAASTKN
+113 
-127 WEIRLQLDER
+127 
-137 LAKYVEKIQVDP
+137 
-149 KKGIGSSRRTFV
+149 
-161 RINDS
+161 
-166 LGRPTN
+166 
-172 IWKVNYIRASDGLFA
+172 
-187 GAETTDTQTAPNGV
+187 
-201 ITFEKSLDEIFKEIG
+201 
-216 IDNLKTDR
+216 
-224 LMYRIYL
+224 
-231 VSHQDDDK
+231 
-239 IVPGIDSTGYFL
+239 
-251 TDSDD
+251 
-256 FYNSLDV
+256 
-263 SENNPDQFKHGSV
+263 
-276 SAKYE
+276 
-281 KPNTQTKDGSGSTG
+281 
-295 ANGAIILDHKLTKNY
+295 
-310 NFSYSSSAKG
+310 
-320 TPWYA
+320 
-325 NYKIDERLVP
+325 
-335 YVAGIQMHM
+335 
-344 VQADKVTYDVSFE
+344 
-357 SGTKVADLAIE
+357 
-368 RREGHENYGIGSITN
+368 
-383 NDLTKLIDFA
+383 
-393 NASPR
+393 
-398 PVVIRYVLQLTK
+398 
-410 PLDEILEDMK
+410 
-420 ATAQVEE
+420 
-427 NKPFGEDFIF
+427 
-437 DSWLSD
+437 
-443 TNKKLIQNT
+443 
-452 YGTGYYYLQDI
+452 
-463 DGDGNPDDKEESG
+463 
-476 DTNPYIG
+476 
-483 KPELEE
+483 
-489 VYDVDTTVKRKVFIH
+489 
-504 ELAGT
+504 
-509 GHKAQL
+509 
-515 VDKEGTVLAEK
+515 
-526 TIAPNEKDG
+526 
-535 APISDTVEFEFTG
+535 
-548 VDSSKLIAKDEL
+548 
-560 KIQIVSPGFDKPEE
+560 
-574 GSTVIKESPKA
+574 
-585 VDKQTVVVGFKPDA
+585 
-599 KESIRNN
+599 
-606 KNLPEDAEYSW
+606 
-617 KTEPDTSNVT
+617 
-627 DSTKGI
+627 
-633 VTVKIGNRTFDVDV
+633 
-647 EFAVKASQA
+647 
-656 MENDATYVPITTTPE
+656 
-671 TTVQSG
+671 
-677 KPTFDKPDVPLAKD
+677 
-691 AFSISDV
+691 
-698 YNKDFGNAS
+698 
-707 VDANTGIVT
+707 
-716 FTPAKGVGE
+716 
-725 SEPIT
+725 
-730 GTIPIKI
+730 
-737 VYQDGSVGTTDLAV
+737 
-751 TVSKDIYENPGENIP
+751 
-766 AGYHKV
+766 
-772 TFTAG
+772 
-777 EGTSIESGTTVFAVK
+777 
-792 DGVSLPE
+792 
-799 DKLPVLKAKDGY
+799 
-811 TDAKWPEEATQP
+811 
-823 ITADDTEFVSSATKL
+823 
-838 DDIIENPG
+838 
-846 DNIPAGYHKVTF
+846 
-858 TAGEGT
+858 
-864 SIESGTTVFAVKDG
+864 
-878 VSLPED
+878 
-884 KLPVLKAKDGY
+884 
-895 TDAKWPEEATQP
+895 
-907 ITADDTEFVSSATKL
+907 
-922 DDIIE
+922 
-927 NPGDNIP
+927 
-934 AGYHKV
+934 
-940 TFTAGEGTSIE
+940 
-951 SGTTVFAVKDGVSL
+951 
-965 PEDKLPVL
+965 
-973 KAKDG
+973 
-978 YTDAKWPEEA
+978 
-988 TQPITADDT
+988 
-997 EFVSSATKLDDII
+997 
-1010 ENPGENIPAGY
+1010 
-1021 HKVTFTAGEG
+1021 
-1031 TSIESGTTVFAV
+1031 
-1043 KDGVSLPEDKLPVL
+1043 
-1057 KAKDGYT
+1057 
-1064 DAKWPEEATQ
+1064 
-1074 PITADDTEFVSSATK
+1074 
-1089 LDDIIENPGDNIP
+1089 
-1102 AGYHKVTFTAGEGT
+1102 
-1116 SIESGTTVF
+1116 
-1125 AVKDGVSLPE
+1125 
-1135 DKLPVLKAKD
+1135 LKAKD

-1345 YEPTVEGE
+1345 YEPT
-1353 KVEVG
+1353 
-1358 GTVDLTDNVTNL
+1358 
-1370 PTLPE
+1370 
-1375 GTTVTD
+1375 
-1381 VTPGGTIDTNTP
+1381 
-1393 GNYEGV
+1393 
-1399 IEVTYPDGTKDTVKV
+1399 
-1414 PVEVTDNRSDADKY
+1414 
-1428 EPTVEGEKVEVG
+1428 
-1440 GTVDLTDN
+1440 
-1448 VTNLPTLPEGTTV
+1448 
-1461 TDVTPG
+1461 
-1467 GTIDTNTPGN
+1467 
-1477 YEGVIEVTYP
+1477 
-1487 DGTKDTVKVP
+1487 
-1497 VEVTDNRSD
+1497 
-1506 ADKYTPMVEGE
+1506 
-1517 KVEVGG
+1517 
-1523 TVDLTDNV
+1523 
-1531 TNLPTLPEGTTV
+1531 
-1543 TDVTPGGTIDTNTPG
+1543 
-1558 NYEGVIE
+1558 
-1565 VTYPDGTK
+1565 
-1573 DTVKVPVEVTDNR
+1573 
-1586 SDADKYTPMVEGEKV
+1586 
-1601 EVGGTV
+1601 
-1607 DLTDNVTNLPTLPEG
+1607 
-1622 TTVTDVT
+1622 
-1629 PGGTI
+1629 
-1634 DTNTPGNYE
+1634 
-1643 GVIEVTYPD
+1643 
-1652 GTKDTVKVPVEVTDN
+1652 
-1667 RSDADKYEPTV
+1667 
-1678 EGEKVEVG
+1678 
-1686 GTVDLTDNVTNLPA
+1686 
-1700 LPEGTTV
+1700 
-1707 TDVTPGGTI
+1707 
-1716 DTNTPGNYEGVIE
+1716 
-1729 VTYPDGTKDTVKVPV
+1729 
-1744 EVTDN
+1744 
-1749 RSDADKYEPTV
+1749 
-1760 EGEKVEVGGTVDLT
+1760 
-1774 DNVTNLPTLPE
+1774 
-1785 GTTVTDVTPGGTID
+1785 
-1799 TNTPGNY
+1799 
-1806 EGVIEVTYPDGTK
+1806 
-1819 DTVKVP
+1819 
-1825 VEVTDNRS
+1825 
-1833 DADKYTPMVEGE
+1833 VEGE

>member
-31 ASVLIGVGLVLG
+31 ASVLVGVGLVLG

-55 PSSPLETAIS
+55 PSTPLETAIS

-281 KPNTQTKDGSGSTG
+281 EPNTQTKDGSGSTG

-310 NFSYSSSAKG
+310 NFSYSASAKG

-357 SGTKVADLAIE
+357 SGKKVADLAIE
-368 RREGHENYGIGSITN
+368 RRKDHENYGVGSITD

-398 PVVIRYVLQLTK
+398 PVVVRYVLQLTK
-410 PLDEILEDMK
+410 PLDEILKEMK
-420 ATAQVEE
+420 TAAQVEGNE
-427 NKPFGEDFIF
+427 PFGEDFIF
-437 DSWLSD
+437 DCWLSD

-476 DTNPYIG
+476 DTDPYIG

-489 VYDVDTTVKRKVFIH
+489 VYDVDTTVKGKVFIH

-515 VDKEGTVLAEK
+515 VDKEGNVLAEK
-526 TIAPNEKDG
+526 DIAPNEKDG
-535 APISDTVEFEFTG
+535 APVSGTVDFEFTG

-560 KIQIVSPGFDKPEE
+560 KVQIVSTGFDKAEE
-574 GSTVIKESPKA
+574 GSTIIKESPKA
-585 VDKQTVVVGFKPDA
+585 IDKQTVVVGFKPDA

-606 KNLPEDAEYSW
+606 QSLPDNATYSW
-617 KTEPDTSNVT
+617 KTEPDTSKAT
-627 DSTKGI
+627 DNTKGV
-633 VTVKIGNRTFDVDV
+633 VTVTIGNRTFDVAV
-647 EFAVKASQA
+647 EFAVEASQA
-656 MENDATYVPITTTPE
+656 MENNATYDAIETQPE

-677 KPTFDKPDVPLAKD
+677 KPKFDKDDVRLSNNPFAIDDTFDETQGKVTIDSA
-691 AFSISDV
+691 
-698 YNKDFGNAS
+698 
-707 VDANTGIVT
+707 TGEVT
-716 FTPAKGVGE
+716 FTPEKGIGE
-725 SEPIT
+725 DKPT
-730 GTIPIKI
+730 KVTIP
-737 VYQDGSVGTTDLAV
+737 VSVTYEDGSVGKTELIV
-751 TVSKDIYENPGENIP
+751 TVGKG
-766 AGYHKV
+766 
-772 TFTAG
+772 
-777 EGTSIESGTTVFAVK
+777 
-792 DGVSLPE
+792 
-799 DKLPVLKAKDGY
+799 
-811 TDAKWPEEATQP
+811 
-823 ITADDTEFVSSATKL
+823 
-838 DDIIENPG
+838 IIENPG
-846 DNIPAGYHKVTF
+846 D
-858 TAGEGT
+858 
-864 SIESGTTVFAVKDG
+864 
-878 VSLPED
+878 
-884 KLPVLKAKDGY
+884 
-895 TDAKWPEEATQP
+895 
-907 ITADDTEFVSSATKL
+907 
-922 DDIIE
+922 
-927 NPGDNIP
+927 
-934 AGYHKV
+934 
-940 TFTAGEGTSIE
+940 
-951 SGTTVFAVKDGVSL
+951 
-965 PEDKLPVL
+965 
-973 KAKDG
+973 
-978 YTDAKWPEEA
+978 
-988 TQPITADDT
+988 
-997 EFVSSATKLDDII
+997 
-1010 ENPGENIPAGY
+1010 
-1021 HKVTFTAGEG
+1021 
-1031 TSIESGTTVFAV
+1031 
-1043 KDGVSLPEDKLPVL
+1043 
-1057 KAKDGYT
+1057 
-1064 DAKWPEEATQ
+1064 
-1074 PITADDTEFVSSATK
+1074 
-1089 LDDIIENPGDNIP
+1089 
-1102 AGYHKVTFTAGEGT
+1102 
-1116 SIESGTTVF
+1116 
-1125 AVKDGVSLPE
+1125 
-1135 DKLPVLKAKD
+1135 
-1145 GYTDAKW
+1145 
-1152 PEEATQPIT
+1152 
-1161 ADDTEFVSSAT
+1161 
-1172 KLDDIIEN
+1172 
-1180 PGENIPAG
+1180 NIPAG

-1279 KEPDAFEGIKNK
+1279 KEPDASEAIKNK
-1291 EDLPKDTKYTWKEK
+1291 KDLPKDTKYTWKEK
-1305 VDVSAAGNKK
+1305 VDVSTAGNKK

-1353 KVEVG
+1353 KVEIG

-1370 PTLPE
+1370 PT
-1375 GTTVTD
+1375 
-1381 VTPGGTIDTNTP
+1381 
-1393 GNYEGV
+1393 
-1399 IEVTYPDGTKDTVKV
+1399 
-1414 PVEVTDNRSDADKY
+1414 
-1428 EPTVEGEKVEVG
+1428 
-1440 GTVDLTDN
+1440 
-1448 VTNLPTLPEGTTV
+1448 
-1461 TDVTPG
+1461 
-1467 GTIDTNTPGN
+1467 
-1477 YEGVIEVTYP
+1477 
-1487 DGTKDTVKVP
+1487 
-1497 VEVTDNRSD
+1497 
-1506 ADKYTPMVEGE
+1506 
-1517 KVEVGG
+1517 
-1523 TVDLTDNV
+1523 
-1531 TNLPTLPEGTTV
+1531 
-1543 TDVTPGGTIDTNTPG
+1543 
-1558 NYEGVIE
+1558 
-1565 VTYPDGTK
+1565 
-1573 DTVKVPVEVTDNR
+1573 
-1586 SDADKYTPMVEGEKV
+1586 
-1601 EVGGTV
+1601 
-1607 DLTDNVTNLPTLPEG
+1607 
-1622 TTVTDVT
+1622 
-1629 PGGTI
+1629 
-1634 DTNTPGNYE
+1634 
-1643 GVIEVTYPD
+1643 
-1652 GTKDTVKVPVEVTDN
+1652 
-1667 RSDADKYEPTV
+1667 
-1678 EGEKVEVG
+1678 
-1686 GTVDLTDNVTNLPA
+1686 
-1700 LPEGTTV
+1700 
-1707 TDVTPGGTI
+1707 
-1716 DTNTPGNYEGVIE
+1716 
-1729 VTYPDGTKDTVKVPV
+1729 
-1744 EVTDN
+1744 
-1749 RSDADKYEPTV
+1749 
-1760 EGEKVEVGGTVDLT
+1760 
-1774 DNVTNLPTLPE
+1774 
-1785 GTTVTDVTPGGTID
+1785 
-1799 TNTPGNY
+1799 
-1806 EGVIEVTYPDGTK
+1806 
-1819 DTVKVP
+1819 
-1825 VEVTDNRS
+1825 
-1833 DADKYTPMVEGE
+1833 
-1845 KVEVGG
+1845 
-1851 TVDLTDNVTN
+1851 
-1861 LPTLPEGTTVTDVT
+1861 
-1875 PGGTIDT
+1875 
-1882 NTPGNYEGVIEVTY
+1882 
-1896 PDGTKDTV
+1896 
-1904 KVPVEVTDNRSD
+1904 
-1916 ADKYEPTV
+1916 
-1924 EGEKVEVGGTVDLT
+1924 
-1938 DNVTNLPAL
+1938 
-1947 PEGTTVTDVTPGG
+1947 
-1960 TIDTN
+1960 
-1965 TPGNYEGVIEVTYPD
+1965 
-1980 GTKDTVKVPVEV
+1980 
-1992 TDNRSD
+1992 
-1998 ADKYE
+1998 
-2003 PTVEGEKVEIGGT
+2003 
-2016 VDLTDNVTNLPALP
+2016 LP

-2114 TTYAWKEKVDVS
+2114 TTYSWKD
-2126 TAGNKKGTI
+2126 
-2135 VVTYPDGS
+2135 
-2143 SDEVE
+2143 
-2148 VDVTVT
+2148 
-2154 DTRSDADKYNPEGQK
+2154 
-2169 VTTDLNKEPDASE
+2169 
-2182 GIKNK
+2182 
-2187 EDLPKGTTYTWKEKV
+2187 KV

-2265 TLPDGSQHHGT
+2265 TLPDGSQYHGT
-2276 ADKNGNFTVKV
+2276 ADENGNFTVKV

-2301 DESGNTSEPTNVV
+2301 DESGNTSEPTDVV
-2314 VSSNKKD
+2314 VSSNTKD
-2321 SGKNG
+2321 SGKNDN
-2326 SKGSKTDNQG
+2326 KGKTDNQG

-2353 FPKTGESDS
+2353 FPKTGEIDS

>member
-489 VYDVDTTVKRKVFIH
+489 VYDVDTTVKGKVFIH

-751 TVSKDIYENPGENIP
+751 TVSKDIYENPGE
-766 AGYHKV
+766 
-772 TFTAG
+772 
-777 EGTSIESGTTVFAVK
+777 
-792 DGVSLPE
+792 
-799 DKLPVLKAKDGY
+799 
-811 TDAKWPEEATQP
+811 
-823 ITADDTEFVSSATKL
+823 
-838 DDIIENPG
+838 
-846 DNIPAGYHKVTF
+846 
-858 TAGEGT
+858 
-864 SIESGTTVFAVKDG
+864 
-878 VSLPED
+878 
-884 KLPVLKAKDGY
+884 
-895 TDAKWPEEATQP
+895 
-907 ITADDTEFVSSATKL
+907 
-922 DDIIE
+922 
-927 NPGDNIP
+927 NIP

-1345 YEPTVEGE
+1345 YEPT
-1353 KVEVG
+1353 
-1358 GTVDLTDNVTNL
+1358 
-1370 PTLPE
+1370 
-1375 GTTVTD
+1375 
-1381 VTPGGTIDTNTP
+1381 
-1393 GNYEGV
+1393 
-1399 IEVTYPDGTKDTVKV
+1399 
-1414 PVEVTDNRSDADKY
+1414 
-1428 EPTVEGEKVEVG
+1428 
-1440 GTVDLTDN
+1440 
-1448 VTNLPTLPEGTTV
+1448 
-1461 TDVTPG
+1461 
-1467 GTIDTNTPGN
+1467 
-1477 YEGVIEVTYP
+1477 
-1487 DGTKDTVKVP
+1487 
-1497 VEVTDNRSD
+1497 
-1506 ADKYTPMVEGE
+1506 
-1517 KVEVGG
+1517 
-1523 TVDLTDNV
+1523 
-1531 TNLPTLPEGTTV
+1531 
-1543 TDVTPGGTIDTNTPG
+1543 
-1558 NYEGVIE
+1558 
-1565 VTYPDGTK
+1565 
-1573 DTVKVPVEVTDNR
+1573 
-1586 SDADKYTPMVEGEKV
+1586 
-1601 EVGGTV
+1601 
-1607 DLTDNVTNLPTLPEG
+1607 
-1622 TTVTDVT
+1622 
-1629 PGGTI
+1629 
-1634 DTNTPGNYE
+1634 
-1643 GVIEVTYPD
+1643 
-1652 GTKDTVKVPVEVTDN
+1652 
-1667 RSDADKYEPTV
+1667 
-1678 EGEKVEVG
+1678 
-1686 GTVDLTDNVTNLPA
+1686 
-1700 LPEGTTV
+1700 
-1707 TDVTPGGTI
+1707 
-1716 DTNTPGNYEGVIE
+1716 
-1729 VTYPDGTKDTVKVPV
+1729 
-1744 EVTDN
+1744 
-1749 RSDADKYEPTV
+1749 
-1760 EGEKVEVGGTVDLT
+1760 
-1774 DNVTNLPTLPE
+1774 
-1785 GTTVTDVTPGGTID
+1785 
-1799 TNTPGNY
+1799 
-1806 EGVIEVTYPDGTK
+1806 
-1819 DTVKVP
+1819 
-1825 VEVTDNRS
+1825 
-1833 DADKYTPMVEGE
+1833 VEGE

>member
-1 MVSKNN
+1 MDLNKMVSKNN

-489 VYDVDTTVKRKVFIH
+489 VYDVDTTVKGKVFIH

-698 YNKDFGNAS
+698 YNKYFGNAS

-751 TVSKDIYENPGENIP
+751 TVSKDIYENPGE
-766 AGYHKV
+766 
-772 TFTAG
+772 
-777 EGTSIESGTTVFAVK
+777 
-792 DGVSLPE
+792 
-799 DKLPVLKAKDGY
+799 
-811 TDAKWPEEATQP
+811 
-823 ITADDTEFVSSATKL
+823 
-838 DDIIENPG
+838 
-846 DNIPAGYHKVTF
+846 
-858 TAGEGT
+858 
-864 SIESGTTVFAVKDG
+864 
-878 VSLPED
+878 
-884 KLPVLKAKDGY
+884 
-895 TDAKWPEEATQP
+895 
-907 ITADDTEFVSSATKL
+907 
-922 DDIIE
+922 
-927 NPGDNIP
+927 NIP

-1760 EGEKVEVGGTVDLT
+1760 EGEKVE
-1774 DNVTNLPTLPE
+1774 
-1785 GTTVTDVTPGGTID
+1785 
-1799 TNTPGNY
+1799 
-1806 EGVIEVTYPDGTK
+1806 
-1819 DTVKVP
+1819 
-1825 VEVTDNRS
+1825 
-1833 DADKYTPMVEGE
+1833 
-1845 KVEVGG
+1845 
-1851 TVDLTDNVTN
+1851 
-1861 LPTLPEGTTVTDVT
+1861 
-1875 PGGTIDT
+1875 
-1882 NTPGNYEGVIEVTY
+1882 
-1896 PDGTKDTV
+1896 
-1904 KVPVEVTDNRSD
+1904 
-1916 ADKYEPTV
+1916 
-1924 EGEKVEVGGTVDLT
+1924 
-1938 DNVTNLPAL
+1938 
-1947 PEGTTVTDVTPGG
+1947 
-1960 TIDTN
+1960 
-1965 TPGNYEGVIEVTYPD
+1965 
-1980 GTKDTVKVPVEV
+1980 
-1992 TDNRSD
+1992 
-1998 ADKYE
+1998 
-2003 PTVEGEKVEIGGT
+2003 IGGT